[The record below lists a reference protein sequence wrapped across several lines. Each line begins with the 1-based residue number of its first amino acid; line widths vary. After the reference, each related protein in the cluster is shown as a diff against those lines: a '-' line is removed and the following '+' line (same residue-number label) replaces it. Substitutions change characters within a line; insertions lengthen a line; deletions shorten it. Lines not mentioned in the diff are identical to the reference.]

1 MINSPKNLIFLEKVV
16 YQMDNSAVKL
26 NGLPEGWNKY
36 SDELRDVFTYMTTSM
51 SQELPVVSLDTYY
64 FILAIMMHRK
74 NDAYHIID
82 KVLTTSAIE
91 EIYNAYYMEVKANA
105 LIAVKPN
112 RKCILSSDL
121 NQLLNITYSRK
132 IKSDVINSADVLLA
146 ILDKSNKTPDEK
158 IKKVKK
164 LFEQSGLFYD
174 MANEAIKEADD
185 EIQLPTVEN
194 DVVNT
199 TDNIS
204 ATRGIG
210 SSAKKM
216 VEEDKLLSQYCINL
230 NDSVKKG
237 KIFDVIGRDNE
248 KKEIYSILGR
258 KNCHNVMILGE
269 NGVGKTALAQSL
281 AFDIV
286 KGNAPKRFKN
296 ATIYSLNITSLMA
309 GTTLRGMLEERVAN
323 IGASLSKRKDIILFI
338 DDISIISKDKE
349 SNISDMLLPYI
360 DSGDITVIG
369 TSDYEA
375 HRKYIGKD
383 TPVGRRF
390 QTVTLA
396 PMSITDS
403 IEVIKGVR
411 DIYENYHNVDFPDN
425 ILNCLV
431 SLAARYVTERNL
443 PSSAIDIMDETGSRV
458 SRDRE
463 DDNRITITEDD
474 IRKTITERT
483 NIPVEQIGVSEKE
496 RILHLEDNIRGKI
509 IGQDKAVSSI
519 CKAIKRARL
528 GIRNRG
534 CLFSAMF
541 IGKTGVGKTLLAKK
555 LAEYLFGDEKNLIRL
570 DMSEYADETSVGKLI
585 GANPGYV
592 GYDKG
597 GVLTEAV
604 KQKKFCILLLDEIE
618 KADQKVYNTFLQVL
632 DEGFLTDNTGYKVDF
647 KNVVVIFTSN
657 VGTKAAAEFGHGIGF
672 SKTEGNEEKIMKKE
686 LKRKFP
692 MEFINRLDEVIYFNS
707 LTNDDIKKIVSI
719 ELNKSIS
726 KFNNMGYKLTCDDS
740 IVTRITDITNEDK
753 DFGARPVLRAIE
765 TTVEDFLADQ
775 ILEDKINKKK
785 KYKLS
790 FQNSSLKI
798 S

>member
-1 MINSPKNLIFLEKVV
+1 
-16 YQMDNSAVKL
+16 MDNSAVKL
-26 NGLPEGWNKY
+26 NTLPEGWDKY
-36 SDELRDVFTYMTTSM
+36 SDELRDVFTYMSSSM
-51 SQELPVVSLDTYY
+51 SQELPVVSIDIYY

-74 NDAYHIID
+74 NDAYMIID
-82 KVLTTSAIE
+82 KVLTSSAIE
-91 EIYNAYYMEVKANA
+91 DIYNAYYMEVKGNT

-112 RKCILSSDL
+112 RKCLLSSDL
-121 NQLLNITYSRK
+121 NEALKLNYTLNEKSEVITSAHILLTILGNSDK
-132 IKSDVINSADVLLA
+132 IS
-146 ILDKSNKTPDEK
+146 DEK

-164 LFEQSGLFYD
+164 VFEQAGLFYD
-174 MANEAIKEADD
+174 MAKEAMNRDYNETSGTLTD
-185 EIQLPTVEN
+185 ENIGYVTDINVVTKTKGLLHKKDN
-194 DVVNT
+194 D
-199 TDNIS
+199 I
-204 ATRGIG
+204 
-210 SSAKKM
+210 
-216 VEEDKLLSQYCINL
+216 LSQYCTNL
-230 NDSVKKG
+230 NDAVKRG

-286 KGNAPKRFKN
+286 NGNAPKRFKN
-296 ATIYSLNITSLMA
+296 TTLYSLNITTLMA
-309 GTTLRGMLEERVAN
+309 GTTLRGMLEDRVAN
-323 IGASLSKRKDIILFI
+323 IGAALSERKDIVLFI
-338 DDISIISKDKE
+338 DDISIISKDKD
-349 SNISDMLLPYI
+349 SNIADMLLPYI
-360 DSGDITVIG
+360 DGGDITVIG
-369 TSDYEA
+369 TSDYES

-390 QTVTLA
+390 QTVTLS
-396 PMSITDS
+396 PMSVSDS
-403 IEVIKGVR
+403 IEVVRGVR
-411 DIYENYHNVDFPDN
+411 EIYENYHNVDFPDN
-425 ILNCLV
+425 VLETLV
-431 SLAARYVTERNL
+431 SLSNRYVTERNL

-458 SRDRE
+458 CRDR
-463 DDNRITITEDD
+463 DTDKRITITEDD

-496 RILHLEDNIRGKI
+496 RILHLEDNIKDKI
-509 IGQDKAVSSI
+509 IGQDRAVASI

-555 LAEYLFGDEKNLIRL
+555 LAEYLFGDENNLIRV

-657 VGTKAAAEFGHGIGF
+657 VGTKAAMEFGNGIGF
-672 SKTEGNEEKIMKKE
+672 TKDKGNEEKIMKRE
-686 LKRKFP
+686 LKRNFP

-707 LTNDDIKKIVSI
+707 LSNNDIRRIISI
-719 ELNKSIS
+719 ELDKSIS
-726 KFNNMGYKLTCDDS
+726 KFNHMGYELTYDDS
-740 IVTRITDITNEDK
+740 VITHISDITSEDK

-765 TTVEDFLADQ
+765 STVEDFLADQ
-775 ILEDKINKKK
+775 ILDDKLDKKK
-785 KYKLS
+785 TYKI
-790 FQNSSLKI
+790 FFEKNTLKI
-798 S
+798 D

>member
-1 MINSPKNLIFLEKVV
+1 
-16 YQMDNSAVKL
+16 MDNSAVKL
-26 NGLPEGWNKY
+26 NTLPEGWDKY
-36 SDELRDVFTYMTTSM
+36 SDELRDVFTYMSSSM
-51 SQELPVVSLDTYY
+51 SQELPVVSIDIYY

-74 NDAYHIID
+74 NDAYMIID
-82 KVLTTSAIE
+82 KVLTSSAIE
-91 EIYNAYYMEVKANA
+91 DIYNAYYMEVKGNT

-112 RKCILSSDL
+112 RKCLLSSDL
-121 NQLLNITYSRK
+121 NEALKLNYTLNEKSEVITSAHILLTILGNSDK
-132 IKSDVINSADVLLA
+132 IA
-146 ILDKSNKTPDEK
+146 DEK

-164 LFEQSGLFYD
+164 VFEQAGLFYD
-174 MANEAIKEADD
+174 MAKEAMNRDYNETSGTLTD
-185 EIQLPTVEN
+185 ENIRYATDINVVTKTKGLLHKKDN
-194 DVVNT
+194 D
-199 TDNIS
+199 I
-204 ATRGIG
+204 
-210 SSAKKM
+210 
-216 VEEDKLLSQYCINL
+216 LSQYCTNL
-230 NDSVKKG
+230 NDAVKKG

-286 KGNAPKRFKN
+286 NGNAPKRFKN
-296 ATIYSLNITSLMA
+296 TTLYSLNVTTLMA
-309 GTTLRGMLEERVAN
+309 GTTLRGMLEDRVAN
-323 IGASLSKRKDIILFI
+323 IGAALSERKDVVLFI

-349 SNISDMLLPYI
+349 SNIADMLLPYI

-375 HRKYIGKD
+375 HRKHIGKD

-390 QTVTLA
+390 QTVTLS
-396 PMSITDS
+396 PMSVSDS
-403 IEVIKGVR
+403 IEVVRGVR
-411 DIYENYHNVDFPDN
+411 EIYENYHNVDFPDN
-425 ILNCLV
+425 VLETLV
-431 SLAARYVTERNL
+431 SLSNRYVTERNL

-458 SRDRE
+458 CRDR
-463 DDNRITITEDD
+463 DTDKRITITEDD

-496 RILHLEDNIRGKI
+496 RILHLEDNIKDKI
-509 IGQDKAVSSI
+509 IGQDRAVASI

-555 LAEYLFGDEKNLIRL
+555 LAEYLFGDENNLIRV

-657 VGTKAAAEFGHGIGF
+657 VGTKAAMEFGNGIGF
-672 SKTEGNEEKIMKKE
+672 TKDKGNEEKIMKRE
-686 LKRKFP
+686 LKRNFP

-707 LTNDDIKKIVSI
+707 LSNNDIRRIISI
-719 ELNKSIS
+719 ELDKSIS
-726 KFNNMGYKLTCDDS
+726 KFNHMGYKLTCDDS
-740 IVTRITDITNEDK
+740 VITHISDITSEDK

-765 TTVEDFLADQ
+765 ATVEDFLADQ
-775 ILEDKINKKK
+775 ILDDKLDKKK
-785 KYKLS
+785 TYKI
-790 FQNSSLKI
+790 FFKEDTLKI
-798 S
+798 D

>member
-1 MINSPKNLIFLEKVV
+1 
-16 YQMDNSAVKL
+16 MDNSAVKL
-26 NGLPEGWNKY
+26 NALPEGWDKY
-36 SDELRDVFTYMTTSM
+36 SDELRDVFTYMSSSM
-51 SQELPVVSLDTYY
+51 SQELPVVSIDIYY

-74 NDAYHIID
+74 NDAYMIID
-82 KVLTTSAIE
+82 KVLTSSAIE
-91 EIYNAYYMEVKANA
+91 DIYNAYYMEVKGNT

-112 RKCILSSDL
+112 RKCLLSSDL
-121 NQLLNITYSRK
+121 NEALKLNYTLNEKSEVITSAHILLTILGNSDK
-132 IKSDVINSADVLLA
+132 IS
-146 ILDKSNKTPDEK
+146 DEK

-164 LFEQSGLFYD
+164 VFEQAGLFYD
-174 MANEAIKEADD
+174 MAKEAMNRDYNETSGTLTD
-185 EIQLPTVEN
+185 ENIGYVTDINVVTKTKGLLHKKDN
-194 DVVNT
+194 D
-199 TDNIS
+199 I
-204 ATRGIG
+204 
-210 SSAKKM
+210 
-216 VEEDKLLSQYCINL
+216 LSQYCTNL
-230 NDSVKKG
+230 NDAVKRG
-237 KIFDVIGRDNE
+237 KIFDIIGRDNE

-286 KGNAPKRFKN
+286 NGNAPKRFKN
-296 ATIYSLNITSLMA
+296 TTLYSLNVTTLMA
-309 GTTLRGMLEERVAN
+309 GTTLRGMLEDRVAN
-323 IGASLSKRKDIILFI
+323 IGSALSERKDVVLFI
-338 DDISIISKDKE
+338 DDISIISKDKD
-349 SNISDMLLPYI
+349 SNIADMLLPYI
-360 DSGDITVIG
+360 DGGDITVIG
-369 TSDYEA
+369 TSDYES
-375 HRKYIGKD
+375 HRKHIGKD

-390 QTVTLA
+390 QTVTLS
-396 PMSITDS
+396 PMSVSDS
-403 IEVIKGVR
+403 VEVVRGVR
-411 DIYENYHNVDFPDN
+411 EIYENYHNVDFPDN
-425 ILNCLV
+425 VLETLV
-431 SLAARYVTERNL
+431 SLSNRYVTERNL

-458 SRDRE
+458 CRDRE
-463 DDNRITITEDD
+463 TDKRITITEDD

-496 RILHLEDNIRGKI
+496 RILHLEDNIKDKI
-509 IGQDKAVSSI
+509 IGQDRAVASI

-555 LAEYLFGDEKNLIRL
+555 LAEYLFGDENNLIRI

-657 VGTKAAAEFGHGIGF
+657 VGTKAAMEFGNGIGF
-672 SKTEGNEEKIMKKE
+672 TKDKGNEEKIMKRE
-686 LKRKFP
+686 LKRNFP

-707 LTNDDIKKIVSI
+707 LSNNDIRRIISI
-719 ELNKSIS
+719 ELDKSIF
-726 KFNNMGYKLTCDDS
+726 KFKHMGYELTYDDS
-740 IVTRITDITNEDK
+740 VITHISDITSEDK

-765 TTVEDFLADQ
+765 ATVEDFLADQ
-775 ILEDKINKKK
+775 ILDDKLDKKK
-785 KYKLS
+785 TYKI
-790 FQNSSLKI
+790 FFEKNTLKI
-798 S
+798 D

>member
-1 MINSPKNLIFLEKVV
+1 
-16 YQMDNSAVKL
+16 MDNSAVKL
-26 NGLPEGWNKY
+26 NALPEGWDKY
-36 SDELRDVFTYMTTSM
+36 SDELRDVFTYMSSSM
-51 SQELPVVSLDTYY
+51 SQELPVVSIDIYY

-74 NDAYHIID
+74 NDAYMIID
-82 KVLTTSAIE
+82 KVLTSSAIE
-91 EIYNAYYMEVKANA
+91 DIYNAYYMEVKGNT

-112 RKCILSSDL
+112 RKCLLSSDINEALKL
-121 NQLLNITYSRK
+121 NYTLNEKSEVITSAHILLTILGNSDK
-132 IKSDVINSADVLLA
+132 IS
-146 ILDKSNKTPDEK
+146 DEK

-164 LFEQSGLFYD
+164 VFEQAGLFYD
-174 MANEAIKEADD
+174 MAKEAMNRDYNETSGTLTD
-185 EIQLPTVEN
+185 ENIGYVTDINVVTKTKGLLHKKDN
-194 DVVNT
+194 D
-199 TDNIS
+199 I
-204 ATRGIG
+204 
-210 SSAKKM
+210 
-216 VEEDKLLSQYCINL
+216 LSQYCTNL
-230 NDSVKKG
+230 NDAVKRG

-286 KGNAPKRFKN
+286 NGNAPKRFKN
-296 ATIYSLNITSLMA
+296 TTLYSLNITTLMA
-309 GTTLRGMLEERVAN
+309 GTTLRGMLEDRVAN
-323 IGASLSKRKDIILFI
+323 IGAALSERKDIVLFI
-338 DDISIISKDKE
+338 DDISIISKDKD
-349 SNISDMLLPYI
+349 SNIADMLLPYI
-360 DSGDITVIG
+360 DGGDITVIG
-369 TSDYEA
+369 TSDYES

-390 QTVTLA
+390 QTVTLS
-396 PMSITDS
+396 PMSVSDS
-403 IEVIKGVR
+403 IEVVRGVR
-411 DIYENYHNVDFPDN
+411 EIYENYHNVDFPDN
-425 ILNCLV
+425 VLETLV
-431 SLAARYVTERNL
+431 SLSNRYVTERNL

-458 SRDRE
+458 CRDRE
-463 DDNRITITEDD
+463 TDKRITITEDD

-496 RILHLEDNIRGKI
+496 RILHLEDNIKDKI
-509 IGQDKAVSSI
+509 IGQDKAVASI

-555 LAEYLFGDEKNLIRL
+555 LAEYLFGDENNLIRV

-657 VGTKAAAEFGHGIGF
+657 VGTKAAMEFGNGIGF
-672 SKTEGNEEKIMKKE
+672 TKDKGNEEKIMKRE
-686 LKRKFP
+686 LKRNFP

-707 LTNDDIKKIVSI
+707 LSNNDIRRIISI
-719 ELNKSIS
+719 ELDKSIS
-726 KFNNMGYKLTCDDS
+726 KFNHMGYELTYDDS
-740 IVTRITDITNEDK
+740 VITHISDITSEDK

-765 TTVEDFLADQ
+765 ATVEDFLADQ
-775 ILEDKINKKK
+775 ILDDKLDKKK
-785 KYKLS
+785 TYKI
-790 FQNSSLKI
+790 FFEKNTLKI
-798 S
+798 D

>member
-1 MINSPKNLIFLEKVV
+1 
-16 YQMDNSAVKL
+16 MDNSAVKL
-26 NGLPEGWNKY
+26 NTLPEGWDKY
-36 SDELRDVFTYMTTSM
+36 SDELRDVFTYMSSSM
-51 SQELPVVSLDTYY
+51 SQELPVVSIDIYY

-74 NDAYHIID
+74 NDAYMIID
-82 KVLTTSAIE
+82 KVLTSSAIE
-91 EIYNAYYMEVKANA
+91 DIYNAYYMEVKGNT

-112 RKCILSSDL
+112 RKCLLSSDL
-121 NQLLNITYSRK
+121 NEALKLNYTLNEKSEVITSAHILLTILGNSDK
-132 IKSDVINSADVLLA
+132 IS
-146 ILDKSNKTPDEK
+146 DEK

-164 LFEQSGLFYD
+164 VFEQAGLFYD
-174 MANEAIKEADD
+174 MAKEAMNRDYNETSGTLTD
-185 EIQLPTVEN
+185 ENIGYVTDINVVTKTKGLLHKKDN
-194 DVVNT
+194 D
-199 TDNIS
+199 I
-204 ATRGIG
+204 
-210 SSAKKM
+210 
-216 VEEDKLLSQYCINL
+216 LSQYCTNL
-230 NDSVKKG
+230 NDAVKRG

-286 KGNAPKRFKN
+286 NGNAPKRFKN
-296 ATIYSLNITSLMA
+296 TTLYSLNITTLMA
-309 GTTLRGMLEERVAN
+309 GTTLRGMLEDRVAN
-323 IGASLSKRKDIILFI
+323 IGAALSERKDIVLFI
-338 DDISIISKDKE
+338 DDISIISKDKD
-349 SNISDMLLPYI
+349 SNIADMLLPYI
-360 DSGDITVIG
+360 DGGDITVIG
-369 TSDYEA
+369 TSDYES

-390 QTVTLA
+390 QTVTLS
-396 PMSITDS
+396 PMSVSDS
-403 IEVIKGVR
+403 IEVVRGVR
-411 DIYENYHNVDFPDN
+411 EIYENYHNVDFPDN
-425 ILNCLV
+425 VLETLV
-431 SLAARYVTERNL
+431 SLSNRYVTERNL

-458 SRDRE
+458 CRDR
-463 DDNRITITEDD
+463 DTDKRITITEDD

-496 RILHLEDNIRGKI
+496 RILHLEDNIKDKI
-509 IGQDKAVSSI
+509 IGQDKAVASI

-555 LAEYLFGDEKNLIRL
+555 LAEYLFGDENNLIRV

-657 VGTKAAAEFGHGIGF
+657 VGTKAAMEFGNGIGF
-672 SKTEGNEEKIMKKE
+672 TKDKGNEEKIMKRE
-686 LKRKFP
+686 LKRNFP

-707 LTNDDIKKIVSI
+707 LSNNDIRRIISI
-719 ELNKSIS
+719 ELDKSIS
-726 KFNNMGYKLTCDDS
+726 KFNHMGYELTYDDS
-740 IVTRITDITNEDK
+740 VITHISDITSEDK

-765 TTVEDFLADQ
+765 STVEDFLADQ
-775 ILEDKINKKK
+775 ILDDKLDKKK
-785 KYKLS
+785 TYKI
-790 FQNSSLKI
+790 FFEKNTLKI
-798 S
+798 D

>member
-1 MINSPKNLIFLEKVV
+1 
-16 YQMDNSAVKL
+16 MDNSAVKL
-26 NGLPEGWNKY
+26 NALPEGWDKY
-36 SDELRDVFTYMTTSM
+36 SDELRDVFTYMSSSM
-51 SQELPVVSLDTYY
+51 SQELPVVSIDIYY

-74 NDAYHIID
+74 NDAYMIID
-82 KVLTTSAIE
+82 KVLTSSAIE
-91 EIYNAYYMEVKANA
+91 DIYNAYYMEVKGNT

-112 RKCILSSDL
+112 RKCLLSSDL
-121 NQLLNITYSRK
+121 NEALKLNYTLNEKSEVITSAHILLTILGNSDK
-132 IKSDVINSADVLLA
+132 IS
-146 ILDKSNKTPDEK
+146 DEK

-164 LFEQSGLFYD
+164 VFEQAGLFYD
-174 MANEAIKEADD
+174 MAKEAMNRDYNETSGTLTD
-185 EIQLPTVEN
+185 ENIGYVTDINVVTKTKGLLHKKDN
-194 DVVNT
+194 D
-199 TDNIS
+199 I
-204 ATRGIG
+204 
-210 SSAKKM
+210 
-216 VEEDKLLSQYCINL
+216 LSQYCTNL
-230 NDSVKKG
+230 NDAVKRG

-286 KGNAPKRFKN
+286 NGNSPKRFKN
-296 ATIYSLNITSLMA
+296 TTLYSLNITTLMA
-309 GTTLRGMLEERVAN
+309 GTTLRGMLEDRVAN
-323 IGASLSKRKDIILFI
+323 IGAALSERKDIVLFI
-338 DDISIISKDKE
+338 DDISIISKDKD
-349 SNISDMLLPYI
+349 SNIADMLLPYI
-360 DSGDITVIG
+360 DGGDITVIG
-369 TSDYEA
+369 TSDYES

-390 QTVTLA
+390 QTVTLS
-396 PMSITDS
+396 PMSVSDS
-403 IEVIKGVR
+403 IEVVRGVR
-411 DIYENYHNVDFPDN
+411 EIYENYHNVDFPDN
-425 ILNCLV
+425 VLETLV
-431 SLAARYVTERNL
+431 SLSNRYVTERNL

-458 SRDRE
+458 CRDRE
-463 DDNRITITEDD
+463 TDKRITITEDN

-496 RILHLEDNIRGKI
+496 RILHLEDNIKDKI
-509 IGQDKAVSSI
+509 IGQDKAVASI

-555 LAEYLFGDEKNLIRL
+555 LAEYLFGDENNLIRI

-657 VGTKAAAEFGHGIGF
+657 VGTKAAMEFGNGIGF
-672 SKTEGNEEKIMKKE
+672 TKDKGNEEKIMKRE
-686 LKRKFP
+686 LKRNFP

-707 LTNDDIKKIVSI
+707 LSNDDIRRIISI
-719 ELNKSIS
+719 ELDKSIS
-726 KFNNMGYKLTCDDS
+726 KFNHMGYKLTYDDS
-740 IVTRITDITNEDK
+740 VITHISDITSEDK

-765 TTVEDFLADQ
+765 STVEDFLADQ
-775 ILEDKINKKK
+775 ILDDKLDKKK
-785 KYKLS
+785 TYKI
-790 FQNSSLKI
+790 FFEKNTLKI
-798 S
+798 D

>member
-1 MINSPKNLIFLEKVV
+1 
-16 YQMDNSAVKL
+16 MDNSAVKL
-26 NGLPEGWNKY
+26 NTLPEGWDKY
-36 SDELRDVFTYMTTSM
+36 SDELRDVFTYMSSSM
-51 SQELPVVSLDTYY
+51 SQELPVVSIDIYY

-74 NDAYHIID
+74 NDAYMIID
-82 KVLTTSAIE
+82 KVLTSSAIE
-91 EIYNAYYMEVKANA
+91 DIYNAYYMEVKGNT

-112 RKCILSSDL
+112 RKCLLSSDL
-121 NQLLNITYSRK
+121 NEALKLNYTLNEKSEVITSAHILLTILGNSDKIT
-132 IKSDVINSADVLLA
+132 
-146 ILDKSNKTPDEK
+146 DEK

-164 LFEQSGLFYD
+164 VFEQAGLFYD
-174 MANEAIKEADD
+174 MAKEAMNRDYNETSGTLTDENIGYATDINIVTKTKGLLHKKDD
-185 EIQLPTVEN
+185 DI
-194 DVVNT
+194 
-199 TDNIS
+199 
-204 ATRGIG
+204 
-210 SSAKKM
+210 
-216 VEEDKLLSQYCINL
+216 LSQYCTNL
-230 NDSVKKG
+230 NDAVKKG

-286 KGNAPKRFKN
+286 NGNAPKRFKN
-296 ATIYSLNITSLMA
+296 TTIYSLNVTTLMA
-309 GTTLRGMLEERVAN
+309 GTTLRGMLEDRVAN
-323 IGASLSKRKDIILFI
+323 IGAALSERKDVVLFI

-349 SNISDMLLPYI
+349 SNIADMLLPYI

-375 HRKYIGKD
+375 HRKHIGKD

-390 QTVTLA
+390 QTVTLS
-396 PMSITDS
+396 PMSVSDS
-403 IEVIKGVR
+403 IEVVRGVR
-411 DIYENYHNVDFPDN
+411 EIYENYHNVDFPDN
-425 ILNCLV
+425 VLETLV
-431 SLAARYVTERNL
+431 SLSNRYVTERNL

-458 SRDRE
+458 CRDR
-463 DDNRITITEDD
+463 DTDKRITITEDD

-496 RILHLEDNIRGKI
+496 RILHLEDNIKDKI
-509 IGQDKAVSSI
+509 IGQDRAVASI

-555 LAEYLFGDEKNLIRL
+555 LAEYLFGDENNLIRV

-657 VGTKAAAEFGHGIGF
+657 VGTKAAMEFGNGIGF
-672 SKTEGNEEKIMKKE
+672 TKDKGNEEKIMKRE
-686 LKRKFP
+686 LKRNFP

-707 LTNDDIKKIVSI
+707 LSNNDIRRIISI
-719 ELNKSIS
+719 ELDKSIS
-726 KFNNMGYKLTCDDS
+726 KFNHMGYELTYDDS
-740 IVTRITDITNEDK
+740 VITHISDITSEDK

-765 TTVEDFLADQ
+765 STVEDFLADQ
-775 ILEDKINKKK
+775 ILDDKLDKKK
-785 KYKLS
+785 TYKI
-790 FQNSSLKI
+790 FFEKNTLKI
-798 S
+798 D

>member
-1 MINSPKNLIFLEKVV
+1 
-16 YQMDNSAVKL
+16 MDNGAVKL
-26 NGLPEGWNKY
+26 NTLPEGWNKY
-36 SDELRDVFTYMTTSM
+36 SDELRDVFTYMSSSM
-51 SQELPVVSLDTYY
+51 SQELPVVSIDIYY

-74 NDAYHIID
+74 NDAYMIID
-82 KVLTTSAIE
+82 KVLTSSAIE
-91 EIYNAYYMEVKANA
+91 DIYNAYYMEVKGNT

-112 RKCILSSDL
+112 RKCLLSSDL
-121 NQLLNITYSRK
+121 NEALKLNYTLNEKSEVITSAHILLTILGNSDKIT
-132 IKSDVINSADVLLA
+132 
-146 ILDKSNKTPDEK
+146 DEK

-164 LFEQSGLFYD
+164 VFEQAGLFYD
-174 MANEAIKEADD
+174 MAKEAMNRDYNETSGTLTD
-185 EIQLPTVEN
+185 ENIEYATDINIVTKTKGLLHKKDN
-194 DVVNT
+194 D
-199 TDNIS
+199 I
-204 ATRGIG
+204 
-210 SSAKKM
+210 
-216 VEEDKLLSQYCINL
+216 LSQYCTNL
-230 NDSVKKG
+230 NDAVKKG

-286 KGNAPKRFKN
+286 NGNAPKRFKN
-296 ATIYSLNITSLMA
+296 TTLYSLNITTLMA
-309 GTTLRGMLEERVAN
+309 GTTLRGMLEDRVAN
-323 IGASLSKRKDIILFI
+323 IGAALSERKDVVLFI

-349 SNISDMLLPYI
+349 SNIADMLLPYI

-369 TSDYEA
+369 TSDYES
-375 HRKYIGKD
+375 HRKHIGKD

-390 QTVTLA
+390 QTVTLS
-396 PMSITDS
+396 PMSVSDS
-403 IEVIKGVR
+403 IEVVRGVR
-411 DIYENYHNVDFPDN
+411 EIYENYHNVDFPDN
-425 ILNCLV
+425 VLETLV
-431 SLAARYVTERNL
+431 SLSNRYVTERNL

-458 SRDRE
+458 CRDR
-463 DDNRITITEDD
+463 DTDKRITITEDD

-483 NIPVEQIGVSEKE
+483 NIPVEQIGISEKE
-496 RILHLEDNIRGKI
+496 RILHLEDKIKDKI
-509 IGQDKAVSSI
+509 IGQDRAVASI

-555 LAEYLFGDEKNLIRL
+555 LAEYLFGDENNLIRV

-657 VGTKAAAEFGHGIGF
+657 VGTKAAMEFGNGIGF
-672 SKTEGNEEKIMKKE
+672 TKDKGNEEKIMKRE
-686 LKRKFP
+686 LKRNFP

-707 LTNDDIKKIVSI
+707 LSNNDIRRIISI
-719 ELNKSIS
+719 ELDKSIS
-726 KFNNMGYKLTCDDS
+726 KFNHMGYKLTYDDS
-740 IVTRITDITNEDK
+740 VITHISDITSEDK

-765 TTVEDFLADQ
+765 STVEDFLADQ
-775 ILEDKINKKK
+775 ILDDKLDKKK
-785 KYKLS
+785 TYKI
-790 FQNSSLKI
+790 FFEKNTLKI
-798 S
+798 D

>member
-1 MINSPKNLIFLEKVV
+1 
-16 YQMDNSAVKL
+16 MDNGAVKL
-26 NGLPEGWNKY
+26 NTLPEGWDKY
-36 SDELRDVFTYMTTSM
+36 SDELRDVFTYMSSSM
-51 SQELPVVSLDTYY
+51 SQELPVVSIDIYY

-74 NDAYHIID
+74 NDAYMIID
-82 KVLTTSAIE
+82 KVLTSSAIE
-91 EIYNAYYMEVKANA
+91 DIYNAYYMEVKGNT

-112 RKCILSSDL
+112 RKCLLSSDL
-121 NQLLNITYSRK
+121 NEALKLNYTLNEKSEVITSAHILLTILGNSDKIT
-132 IKSDVINSADVLLA
+132 
-146 ILDKSNKTPDEK
+146 DEK

-164 LFEQSGLFYD
+164 VFEQAGLFYD
-174 MANEAIKEADD
+174 MAKEAMNGDYNETSSTLTD
-185 EIQLPTVEN
+185 ENIGYATDVNVVTKTKGLLHKKEN
-194 DVVNT
+194 D
-199 TDNIS
+199 I
-204 ATRGIG
+204 
-210 SSAKKM
+210 
-216 VEEDKLLSQYCINL
+216 LSQYCTNL
-230 NDSVKKG
+230 NDAVKRG

-286 KGNAPKRFKN
+286 NGNAPKRFKN
-296 ATIYSLNITSLMA
+296 TTLYSLNVTTLMA
-309 GTTLRGMLEERVAN
+309 GTTLRGMLEDRVAN
-323 IGASLSKRKDIILFI
+323 IGAALSERKDVVLFI

-349 SNISDMLLPYI
+349 SNIADMLLPYI

-369 TSDYEA
+369 TSDYES

-390 QTVTLA
+390 QTVTLS
-396 PMSITDS
+396 PMSVSDS
-403 IEVIKGVR
+403 VEVVRGVR
-411 DIYENYHNVDFPDN
+411 EIYENYHNVDFPDN
-425 ILNCLV
+425 VLETLV
-431 SLAARYVTERNL
+431 SLSNRYVTERNL

-458 SRDRE
+458 CRDRE
-463 DDNRITITEDD
+463 TDKRITITEDD

-496 RILHLEDNIRGKI
+496 RILHLEDNIKDKI
-509 IGQDKAVSSI
+509 IGQDRAVASI

-555 LAEYLFGDEKNLIRL
+555 LAEYLFGDENNLIRV

-657 VGTKAAAEFGHGIGF
+657 VGTKAAMEFGNGIGF
-672 SKTEGNEEKIMKKE
+672 TKDKGNEEKIMKRE
-686 LKRKFP
+686 LKRNFP

-707 LTNDDIKKIVSI
+707 LSNNDIRRIISI
-719 ELNKSIS
+719 ELDKSIS
-726 KFNNMGYKLTCDDS
+726 KFNHMGYKLTYDDS
-740 IVTRITDITNEDK
+740 VITHISDITSEDK

-765 TTVEDFLADQ
+765 STVEDFLADQ
-775 ILEDKINKKK
+775 ILDDKLDKKK
-785 KYKLS
+785 TYKI
-790 FQNSSLKI
+790 FFEKNTLKI
-798 S
+798 D

>member
-1 MINSPKNLIFLEKVV
+1 
-16 YQMDNSAVKL
+16 MDNSAVKL
-26 NGLPEGWNKY
+26 NILPEGWDKY
-36 SDELRDVFTYMTTSM
+36 SDELRDVFTYMSSSM
-51 SQELPVVSLDTYY
+51 SQELPVVSIDIYY

-74 NDAYHIID
+74 NDAYMIID
-82 KVLTTSAIE
+82 KVLTSSAIE
-91 EIYNAYYMEVKANA
+91 DIYNAYYMEVKGNT

-112 RKCILSSDL
+112 RKCLLSSDL
-121 NQLLNITYSRK
+121 NEALKLNYTLNE
-132 IKSDVINSADVLLA
+132 KSDVITSAHILLTILGNS
-146 ILDKSNKTPDEK
+146 DKIPDEK

-164 LFEQSGLFYD
+164 VFEQAGLFDD
-174 MANEAIKEADD
+174 MAKEAMNRDYNETSGTLTD
-185 EIQLPTVEN
+185 ENIGYATDINIVTKTKGLLHKKDN
-194 DVVNT
+194 D
-199 TDNIS
+199 I
-204 ATRGIG
+204 
-210 SSAKKM
+210 
-216 VEEDKLLSQYCINL
+216 LSQYCTNL
-230 NDSVKKG
+230 NDAVKKG

-286 KGNAPKRFKN
+286 NGNAPKRFKN
-296 ATIYSLNITSLMA
+296 TTLYSLNITTLMA
-309 GTTLRGMLEERVAN
+309 GTTLRGMLEDRVAN
-323 IGASLSKRKDIILFI
+323 IGAALSERKDIVLFI
-338 DDISIISKDKE
+338 DDISIISKDKD
-349 SNISDMLLPYI
+349 SNIADMLLPYI
-360 DSGDITVIG
+360 DGGDITVIG
-369 TSDYEA
+369 TSDYES
-375 HRKYIGKD
+375 HRKHIGKD

-390 QTVTLA
+390 QTVTLS
-396 PMSITDS
+396 PMSVSDS
-403 IEVIKGVR
+403 IEVVRGVR
-411 DIYENYHNVDFPDN
+411 EIYENYHNVDFPDN
-425 ILNCLV
+425 VLETLV
-431 SLAARYVTERNL
+431 SLSNRYVTERNL

-458 SRDRE
+458 CRDR
-463 DDNRITITEDD
+463 DTDKRITITEDD

-496 RILHLEDNIRGKI
+496 RILHLEDNIKDKI
-509 IGQDKAVSSI
+509 IGQDRAVASI

-555 LAEYLFGDEKNLIRL
+555 LAEYLFGDENNLIRV

-657 VGTKAAAEFGHGIGF
+657 VGTKAAMEFGNGIGF
-672 SKTEGNEEKIMKKE
+672 TKDKGNEEKIMKRE
-686 LKRKFP
+686 LKRNFP

-707 LTNDDIKKIVSI
+707 LSNNDIRRIISI
-719 ELNKSIS
+719 ELDKSIS
-726 KFNNMGYKLTCDDS
+726 KFNHMGYKLTYDDS
-740 IVTRITDITNEDK
+740 VITHISDITSEDK

-765 TTVEDFLADQ
+765 STVEDFLADQ
-775 ILEDKINKKK
+775 ILDDKLDKKK
-785 KYKLS
+785 TYKI
-790 FQNSSLKI
+790 FFEKNTLKI
-798 S
+798 D

>member
-1 MINSPKNLIFLEKVV
+1 
-16 YQMDNSAVKL
+16 MDNGAVKL
-26 NGLPEGWNKY
+26 NSLPEGWDKY
-36 SDELRDVFTYMTTSM
+36 SDELRDVFTYMSSSM
-51 SQELPVVSLDTYY
+51 SQELPVVSIDIYY

-74 NDAYHIID
+74 NDAYMIID
-82 KVLTTSAIE
+82 KVLTSSAIE
-91 EIYNAYYMEVKANA
+91 DIYNAYYMEVKGNT

-112 RKCILSSDL
+112 RKCLLSSDL
-121 NQLLNITYSRK
+121 NEALKLNYTLNEKSEVITSAHILLTILGNSDK
-132 IKSDVINSADVLLA
+132 IS
-146 ILDKSNKTPDEK
+146 DEK

-164 LFEQSGLFYD
+164 VFEQAGLFYD
-174 MANEAIKEADD
+174 MAKEAMNRDYNETSGTLTD
-185 EIQLPTVEN
+185 ENIGYVTDINVVTKTKGLLHKKDN
-194 DVVNT
+194 D
-199 TDNIS
+199 I
-204 ATRGIG
+204 
-210 SSAKKM
+210 
-216 VEEDKLLSQYCINL
+216 LSQYCTNL
-230 NDSVKKG
+230 NDAVKKG

-286 KGNAPKRFKN
+286 NGNAPKRFKN
-296 ATIYSLNITSLMA
+296 TTLYSLNITTLMA
-309 GTTLRGMLEERVAN
+309 GTTLRGMLEDRVAN
-323 IGASLSKRKDIILFI
+323 IGAALSERKDIVLFI
-338 DDISIISKDKE
+338 DDISIISKDKD
-349 SNISDMLLPYI
+349 SNIADMLLPYI
-360 DSGDITVIG
+360 DGGDITVIG
-369 TSDYEA
+369 TSDYES

-390 QTVTLA
+390 QTVTLS
-396 PMSITDS
+396 PMSVSDS
-403 IEVIKGVR
+403 IEVVRGVR
-411 DIYENYHNVDFPDN
+411 EIYENYHNVDFPDN
-425 ILNCLV
+425 VLETLV
-431 SLAARYVTERNL
+431 SLSNRYVTERNL

-458 SRDRE
+458 CRDR
-463 DDNRITITEDD
+463 DTDKRITITEDD

-496 RILHLEDNIRGKI
+496 RILHLEDNIKDKI
-509 IGQDKAVSSI
+509 IGQDRAVASI

-555 LAEYLFGDEKNLIRL
+555 LAEYLFGDENNLIRV

-657 VGTKAAAEFGHGIGF
+657 VGTKAAMEFGNGIGF
-672 SKTEGNEEKIMKKE
+672 TKDKGNEEKIMKRE
-686 LKRKFP
+686 LKRNFP

-707 LTNDDIKKIVSI
+707 LSNNDIRRIISI
-719 ELNKSIS
+719 ELDKSIS
-726 KFNNMGYKLTCDDS
+726 KFNHMGYELTYDDS
-740 IVTRITDITNEDK
+740 VITHISDITSEDK

-765 TTVEDFLADQ
+765 STVEDFLADQ
-775 ILEDKINKKK
+775 ILDDKLDKKK
-785 KYKLS
+785 TYKI
-790 FQNSSLKI
+790 FFEKNTLKI
-798 S
+798 D

>member
-1 MINSPKNLIFLEKVV
+1 
-16 YQMDNSAVKL
+16 MDNGAVKL
-26 NGLPEGWNKY
+26 NTLPEGWDKY
-36 SDELRDVFTYMTTSM
+36 SDELRDVFTYMSSSM
-51 SQELPVVSLDTYY
+51 SQELPVVSIDIYY

-74 NDAYHIID
+74 NDAYMIID
-82 KVLTTSAIE
+82 KVLTSSAIE
-91 EIYNAYYMEVKANA
+91 DIYNAYYMEVKGNT

-112 RKCILSSDL
+112 RKCLLSSDL
-121 NQLLNITYSRK
+121 NEALKLNYTLNEKSEVITSAHILLTILGNSDKIT
-132 IKSDVINSADVLLA
+132 
-146 ILDKSNKTPDEK
+146 DEK

-164 LFEQSGLFYD
+164 VFEQAGLFYD
-174 MANEAIKEADD
+174 MAKEAMNRDYNETSGTLTD
-185 EIQLPTVEN
+185 ENIEYATDINIVTKTKGLLHKKDN
-194 DVVNT
+194 D
-199 TDNIS
+199 I
-204 ATRGIG
+204 
-210 SSAKKM
+210 
-216 VEEDKLLSQYCINL
+216 LSQYCTNL
-230 NDSVKKG
+230 NDAVKKG

-286 KGNAPKRFKN
+286 NGNAPKRFKN
-296 ATIYSLNITSLMA
+296 TTLYSLNITTLMA
-309 GTTLRGMLEERVAN
+309 GTTLRGMLEDRVAH
-323 IGASLSKRKDIILFI
+323 IGAALSERKDVVLFI
-338 DDISIISKDKE
+338 DDISIISKDKD
-349 SNISDMLLPYI
+349 SNIADMLLPYI

-369 TSDYEA
+369 TSDYES
-375 HRKYIGKD
+375 HRKHIGKD

-390 QTVTLA
+390 QTVTLS
-396 PMSITDS
+396 PMSVSDS
-403 IEVIKGVR
+403 IEVVRGVR
-411 DIYENYHNVDFPDN
+411 EIYENYHNVDFPDN
-425 ILNCLV
+425 VLETLV
-431 SLAARYVTERNL
+431 SLSNRYVTERNL

-458 SRDRE
+458 CRDR
-463 DDNRITITEDD
+463 DTDKRITITEDD

-496 RILHLEDNIRGKI
+496 RILHLEDYIKDKI
-509 IGQDKAVSSI
+509 IGQDRAVASI

-555 LAEYLFGDEKNLIRL
+555 LAEYLFGDENNLIRV

-657 VGTKAAAEFGHGIGF
+657 VGTKAAMEFGNGIGF
-672 SKTEGNEEKIMKKE
+672 TKDKGNEEKIMKRE
-686 LKRKFP
+686 LKRNFP

-707 LTNDDIKKIVSI
+707 LSNNDIRRIISI
-719 ELNKSIS
+719 ELDKSIS
-726 KFNNMGYKLTCDDS
+726 KFNHMGYKLTYDDS
-740 IVTRITDITNEDK
+740 VITHISDITSEDK

-765 TTVEDFLADQ
+765 STVEDFLADQ
-775 ILEDKINKKK
+775 ILDDKLDKKK
-785 KYKLS
+785 TYKI
-790 FQNSSLKI
+790 FFEKNTLKI
-798 S
+798 D

>member
-1 MINSPKNLIFLEKVV
+1 
-16 YQMDNSAVKL
+16 MDNSAVKL
-26 NGLPEGWNKY
+26 NTLPEGWDKY
-36 SDELRDVFTYMTTSM
+36 SDELRDVFTYMSSSM
-51 SQELPVVSLDTYY
+51 SQELPVVSIDIYY

-74 NDAYHIID
+74 NDAYMIID
-82 KVLTTSAIE
+82 KVLTSSAIE
-91 EIYNAYYMEVKANA
+91 DIYNAYYMEVKGNT

-112 RKCILSSDL
+112 RKCLLSSDL
-121 NQLLNITYSRK
+121 NEALKLNYTLNEKSEVITSAHILLTILGNSDK
-132 IKSDVINSADVLLA
+132 IS
-146 ILDKSNKTPDEK
+146 DEK

-164 LFEQSGLFYD
+164 VFEQAGLFYD
-174 MANEAIKEADD
+174 MAKEAMNRDYNETSGTLTD
-185 EIQLPTVEN
+185 ENIGYVTDINVVTKTKGLLHKKDN
-194 DVVNT
+194 D
-199 TDNIS
+199 I
-204 ATRGIG
+204 
-210 SSAKKM
+210 
-216 VEEDKLLSQYCINL
+216 LSQYCTNL
-230 NDSVKKG
+230 NDAVKRG

-286 KGNAPKRFKN
+286 NGNAPKRFKN
-296 ATIYSLNITSLMA
+296 TTLYSLNITTLMA
-309 GTTLRGMLEERVAN
+309 GTTLRGMLEDRVAN
-323 IGASLSKRKDIILFI
+323 IGAALSERKDIVLFI

-349 SNISDMLLPYI
+349 SNIADMLLPYI
-360 DSGDITVIG
+360 DGGDITVIG
-369 TSDYEA
+369 TSDYES
-375 HRKYIGKD
+375 HRKHIGKD

-390 QTVTLA
+390 QTVTLS
-396 PMSITDS
+396 PMSVSDS
-403 IEVIKGVR
+403 IEVVRGVR
-411 DIYENYHNVDFPDN
+411 EIYENYHNVDFPDN
-425 ILNCLV
+425 VLETLV
-431 SLAARYVTERNL
+431 SLSNRYVTERNL

-458 SRDRE
+458 CRDRE
-463 DDNRITITEDD
+463 TDKRITITEDD

-496 RILHLEDNIRGKI
+496 RILHLEDNIKDKI
-509 IGQDKAVSSI
+509 IGQDKAVASI

-555 LAEYLFGDEKNLIRL
+555 LAEYLFGDENNLIRV

-657 VGTKAAAEFGHGIGF
+657 VGTKAAMEFGNGIGF
-672 SKTEGNEEKIMKKE
+672 TKDKGNEEKIMKRE
-686 LKRKFP
+686 LKRNFP

-707 LTNDDIKKIVSI
+707 LSNNDIRRIISI
-719 ELNKSIS
+719 ELDKSIS
-726 KFNNMGYKLTCDDS
+726 KFNHMGYELTYDDS
-740 IVTRITDITNEDK
+740 VITHISDITSEDK

-765 TTVEDFLADQ
+765 STVEDFLADQ
-775 ILEDKINKKK
+775 ILDDKLDKEKT
-785 KYKLS
+785 YKI
-790 FQNSSLKI
+790 FFEKNTLKI
-798 S
+798 D

>member
-1 MINSPKNLIFLEKVV
+1 
-16 YQMDNSAVKL
+16 MDNSAVKL
-26 NGLPEGWNKY
+26 NTLPEGWDKY
-36 SDELRDVFTYMTTSM
+36 SDELRDVFTYMSSSM
-51 SQELPVVSLDTYY
+51 SQELPVVSIDIYY

-74 NDAYHIID
+74 NDAYMIID
-82 KVLTTSAIE
+82 KVLTSSAIE
-91 EIYNAYYMEVKANA
+91 DIYNAYYMEVKGNT

-112 RKCILSSDL
+112 RKCLLSSDL
-121 NQLLNITYSRK
+121 NEALKLNYTLNEKSEVITSAHILLTILGNSDK
-132 IKSDVINSADVLLA
+132 IS
-146 ILDKSNKTPDEK
+146 DEK

-164 LFEQSGLFYD
+164 VFEQAGLFYD
-174 MANEAIKEADD
+174 MAKEAMNRDYNETSGTLTD
-185 EIQLPTVEN
+185 ENIGYVTDINVVTKTKGLLHKKDN
-194 DVVNT
+194 D
-199 TDNIS
+199 I
-204 ATRGIG
+204 
-210 SSAKKM
+210 
-216 VEEDKLLSQYCINL
+216 LSQYCTNL
-230 NDSVKKG
+230 NDAVKKG

-286 KGNAPKRFKN
+286 NGNAPKRFKN
-296 ATIYSLNITSLMA
+296 TTLYSLNITTLMA
-309 GTTLRGMLEERVAN
+309 GTTLRGMLEDRVAN
-323 IGASLSKRKDIILFI
+323 IGAALSERKDIVLFI
-338 DDISIISKDKE
+338 DDISIISKDKD
-349 SNISDMLLPYI
+349 SNIADMLLPYI
-360 DSGDITVIG
+360 DGGDITVIG
-369 TSDYEA
+369 TSDYES

-390 QTVTLA
+390 QTVTLS
-396 PMSITDS
+396 PMSVSDS
-403 IEVIKGVR
+403 IEVVRGVR
-411 DIYENYHNVDFPDN
+411 EIYENYHNVDFPDN
-425 ILNCLV
+425 VLETLV
-431 SLAARYVTERNL
+431 SLSNRYVTERNL

-458 SRDRE
+458 CRDR
-463 DDNRITITEDD
+463 DTDKRITITEDD

-496 RILHLEDNIRGKI
+496 RILHLEDNIKDKI
-509 IGQDKAVSSI
+509 IGQDRAVASI

-555 LAEYLFGDEKNLIRL
+555 LAEYLFGDENNLIRV

-657 VGTKAAAEFGHGIGF
+657 VGTKAAMEFGNGIGF
-672 SKTEGNEEKIMKKE
+672 TKDKGNEEKIMKRE
-686 LKRKFP
+686 LKRNFP

-707 LTNDDIKKIVSI
+707 LSNNDIRRIISI
-719 ELNKSIS
+719 ELDKSIS
-726 KFNNMGYKLTCDDS
+726 KFNHMGYELTYDDS
-740 IVTRITDITNEDK
+740 VITHISDITSEDK

-765 TTVEDFLADQ
+765 STVEDFLADQ
-775 ILEDKINKKK
+775 ILDDKLDKKK
-785 KYKLS
+785 TYKI
-790 FQNSSLKI
+790 FFEKNTLKI
-798 S
+798 D

>member
-1 MINSPKNLIFLEKVV
+1 
-16 YQMDNSAVKL
+16 MDNSAVKL
-26 NGLPEGWNKY
+26 NTLPEGWDKY
-36 SDELRDVFTYMTTSM
+36 SDELRDVFTYMSSSM
-51 SQELPVVSLDTYY
+51 SQELPVVSIDIYY

-74 NDAYHIID
+74 NDAYMIID
-82 KVLTTSAIE
+82 KVLTSSAIE
-91 EIYNAYYMEVKANA
+91 DIYNAYYMEVKGNT

-112 RKCILSSDL
+112 RKCLLSSDL
-121 NQLLNITYSRK
+121 NEALKLNYTLNEKSEVITSAHILLTILGNSDK
-132 IKSDVINSADVLLA
+132 IS
-146 ILDKSNKTPDEK
+146 DEK

-164 LFEQSGLFYD
+164 VFEQAGLFYD
-174 MANEAIKEADD
+174 MAKEAMNRDYNETSGTLTD
-185 EIQLPTVEN
+185 ENIGYVTDINVVTKTKGLLHKKDN
-194 DVVNT
+194 D
-199 TDNIS
+199 I
-204 ATRGIG
+204 
-210 SSAKKM
+210 
-216 VEEDKLLSQYCINL
+216 LSQYCTNL
-230 NDSVKKG
+230 NDAVKRG

-286 KGNAPKRFKN
+286 NGNAPKRFKN
-296 ATIYSLNITSLMA
+296 TTLYSLNITTLMA
-309 GTTLRGMLEERVAN
+309 GTTLRGMLEDRVAN
-323 IGASLSKRKDIILFI
+323 IGAALSERKDIVLFI
-338 DDISIISKDKE
+338 DDISIISKDKD
-349 SNISDMLLPYI
+349 SNIADMLLPYI
-360 DSGDITVIG
+360 DGGDITVIG
-369 TSDYEA
+369 TSDYES
-375 HRKYIGKD
+375 HRKHIGKD

-390 QTVTLA
+390 QTVTLS
-396 PMSITDS
+396 PMSVSDS
-403 IEVIKGVR
+403 VEVVRGVR
-411 DIYENYHNVDFPDN
+411 EIYENYHNVDFPDN
-425 ILNCLV
+425 VLETLV
-431 SLAARYVTERNL
+431 SLSNRYVTERNL

-458 SRDRE
+458 CRDR
-463 DDNRITITEDD
+463 DTDKRITITEDD

-496 RILHLEDNIRGKI
+496 RILHLEDNIKDKI
-509 IGQDKAVSSI
+509 IGQDKAVASI

-555 LAEYLFGDEKNLIRL
+555 LAEYLFGDENNLIRV

-657 VGTKAAAEFGHGIGF
+657 VGTKAAMEFGNGIGF
-672 SKTEGNEEKIMKKE
+672 TKDKGNEEKIMKRE
-686 LKRKFP
+686 LKRNFP

-707 LTNDDIKKIVSI
+707 LSNNDIRRIISI
-719 ELNKSIS
+719 ELDKSIS
-726 KFNNMGYKLTCDDS
+726 KFNHMGYELTYDDS
-740 IVTRITDITNEDK
+740 VITHISDITSEDK

-765 TTVEDFLADQ
+765 STVEDFLADQ
-775 ILEDKINKKK
+775 ILDDKLDKKK
-785 KYKLS
+785 TYKI
-790 FQNSSLKI
+790 FFEKNTLKI
-798 S
+798 D

>member
-1 MINSPKNLIFLEKVV
+1 
-16 YQMDNSAVKL
+16 MDNGAVKL
-26 NGLPEGWNKY
+26 NTLPEGWDKY
-36 SDELRDVFTYMTTSM
+36 SDELRDVFTYMSSSM
-51 SQELPVVSLDTYY
+51 SQELPVVSIDIYY

-74 NDAYHIID
+74 NDAYMIID
-82 KVLTTSAIE
+82 KVLTSSAIE
-91 EIYNAYYMEVKANA
+91 DIYNAYYMEVKGNT

-112 RKCILSSDL
+112 RKCLLSSDL
-121 NQLLNITYSRK
+121 NEALKLNYTLNEKSEVITSAHILLTILGNSDKIT
-132 IKSDVINSADVLLA
+132 
-146 ILDKSNKTPDEK
+146 DEK

-164 LFEQSGLFYD
+164 VFEQAGLFYD
-174 MANEAIKEADD
+174 MAKEAMNGDYNETSSTLTD
-185 EIQLPTVEN
+185 ENIGYATDVNVVTKTKGLLHKKEN
-194 DVVNT
+194 D
-199 TDNIS
+199 I
-204 ATRGIG
+204 
-210 SSAKKM
+210 
-216 VEEDKLLSQYCINL
+216 LSQYCTNL
-230 NDSVKKG
+230 NDAVKRG

-269 NGVGKTALAQSL
+269 NGVGKTAIAQSL

-286 KGNAPKRFKN
+286 NGNAPKRFKN
-296 ATIYSLNITSLMA
+296 TTLYSLNVTTLMA
-309 GTTLRGMLEERVAN
+309 GTTLRGMLEDRVAN
-323 IGASLSKRKDIILFI
+323 IGAALSERKDVVLFI

-349 SNISDMLLPYI
+349 SNIADMLLPYI

-369 TSDYEA
+369 TSDYES

-390 QTVTLA
+390 QTVTLS
-396 PMSITDS
+396 PMSVSDS
-403 IEVIKGVR
+403 VEVVRGVR
-411 DIYENYHNVDFPDN
+411 EIYENYHNVDFPDN
-425 ILNCLV
+425 VLETLV
-431 SLAARYVTERNL
+431 SLSNRYVTERNL

-458 SRDRE
+458 CRDRE
-463 DDNRITITEDD
+463 TDKRITITEDD

-496 RILHLEDNIRGKI
+496 RILHLEDNIKDKI
-509 IGQDKAVSSI
+509 IGQDRAVASI

-555 LAEYLFGDEKNLIRL
+555 LAEYLFGDENNLIRV

-657 VGTKAAAEFGHGIGF
+657 VGTKAAMEFGNGIGF
-672 SKTEGNEEKIMKKE
+672 TKDKGNEEKIMKRE
-686 LKRKFP
+686 LKRNFP

-707 LTNDDIKKIVSI
+707 LSNNDIRRIISI
-719 ELNKSIS
+719 ELDKSIS
-726 KFNNMGYKLTCDDS
+726 KFNHMGYKLTYDDS
-740 IVTRITDITNEDK
+740 VITHISDITSEDK

-765 TTVEDFLADQ
+765 STVEDFLADQ
-775 ILEDKINKKK
+775 ILDDKLDKKK
-785 KYKLS
+785 TYKI
-790 FQNSSLKI
+790 FFEKNTLKI
-798 S
+798 D

>member
-1 MINSPKNLIFLEKVV
+1 
-16 YQMDNSAVKL
+16 MDNSAVKL
-26 NGLPEGWNKY
+26 NALPEGWDKY
-36 SDELRDVFTYMTTSM
+36 SDELRNVFTYMSSSM
-51 SQELPVVSLDTYY
+51 SQELPVVSIDIYY

-74 NDAYHIID
+74 NDAYMIID
-82 KVLTTSAIE
+82 KVLTSSDIE
-91 EIYNAYYMEVKANA
+91 DIYNAYYMEVKGNT

-112 RKCILSSDL
+112 RKCLLSSDL
-121 NQLLNITYSRK
+121 NEALKLNYTLNEKSEVITSAHILLTILGNSDK
-132 IKSDVINSADVLLA
+132 IS
-146 ILDKSNKTPDEK
+146 DEK

-164 LFEQSGLFYD
+164 VFEQAGLFYD
-174 MANEAIKEADD
+174 MAKEAMNRDYNETSGTMTD
-185 EIQLPTVEN
+185 ENIGYATDINVVTKTKGLQHKKDN
-194 DVVNT
+194 D
-199 TDNIS
+199 I
-204 ATRGIG
+204 
-210 SSAKKM
+210 
-216 VEEDKLLSQYCINL
+216 LSRYCTNL
-230 NDSVKKG
+230 NDAVKKG

-286 KGNAPKRFKN
+286 NGNAPKRFKN
-296 ATIYSLNITSLMA
+296 TTLYSLNITTLMA
-309 GTTLRGMLEERVAN
+309 GTTLRGMLEDRVAN
-323 IGASLSKRKDIILFI
+323 IGAALSERKDIVLFI
-338 DDISIISKDKE
+338 DDISIISKDKD
-349 SNISDMLLPYI
+349 SNIADMLLPYI
-360 DSGDITVIG
+360 DGGDITVIG
-369 TSDYEA
+369 TSDYES

-390 QTVTLA
+390 QTVTLS
-396 PMSITDS
+396 PMSVSDS
-403 IEVIKGVR
+403 VAVIRGVR
-411 DIYENYHNVDFPDN
+411 EIYENYHNVDFPDN
-425 ILNCLV
+425 VLETLV
-431 SLAARYVTERNL
+431 SLSNRYVTERNL

-458 SRDRE
+458 CRDRE
-463 DDNRITITEDD
+463 TDKRITITEDD

-496 RILHLEDNIRGKI
+496 RILHLEDNIKDKI
-509 IGQDKAVSSI
+509 IGQDRAVASI

-555 LAEYLFGDEKNLIRL
+555 LAEYLFGDENNLIRI

-657 VGTKAAAEFGHGIGF
+657 VGTKAAMEFGNGIGF
-672 SKTEGNEEKIMKKE
+672 TKDKGNEEKIMKRE
-686 LKRKFP
+686 LKRNFP

-707 LTNDDIKKIVSI
+707 LSNNDIRRIISI
-719 ELNKSIS
+719 ELDKSIS
-726 KFNNMGYKLTCDDS
+726 KFKHMGYELTYDDS
-740 IVTRITDITNEDK
+740 VITHISDITSEDK

-765 TTVEDFLADQ
+765 ATVEDFLADQ
-775 ILEDKINKKK
+775 ILDDKLDKKK
-785 KYKLS
+785 THKIFFEK
-790 FQNSSLKI
+790 NTLKI
-798 S
+798 D

>member
-1 MINSPKNLIFLEKVV
+1 
-16 YQMDNSAVKL
+16 MDNSAVKL
-26 NGLPEGWNKY
+26 NALPEGWDKY
-36 SDELRDVFTYMTTSM
+36 SDELRNVFTYMSSSM
-51 SQELPVVSLDTYY
+51 SQELPVVSIDIYY

-74 NDAYHIID
+74 NDAYMIID
-82 KVLTTSAIE
+82 KVLTSSAIE
-91 EIYNAYYMEVKANA
+91 DIYNAYYMEVKGNT

-112 RKCILSSDL
+112 RKCLLSSDL
-121 NQLLNITYSRK
+121 NEALKLNYTLNEKSEVITSAHILLTILGNSDK
-132 IKSDVINSADVLLA
+132 IS
-146 ILDKSNKTPDEK
+146 DEK

-164 LFEQSGLFYD
+164 VFEQAGLFYD
-174 MANEAIKEADD
+174 MAKEAMNRDYNETSGTMTD
-185 EIQLPTVEN
+185 ENIGYATDINVVTKTKGLQHKKDN
-194 DVVNT
+194 D
-199 TDNIS
+199 I
-204 ATRGIG
+204 
-210 SSAKKM
+210 
-216 VEEDKLLSQYCINL
+216 LSRYCTNL
-230 NDSVKKG
+230 NDADKKG

-258 KNCHNVMILGE
+258 KNCHNVIILGE

-286 KGNAPKRFKN
+286 NGNAPKRFKN
-296 ATIYSLNITSLMA
+296 TTLYSLNITTLMA
-309 GTTLRGMLEERVAN
+309 GTTLRGMLEDRVAN
-323 IGASLSKRKDIILFI
+323 IGAALSERKDSVLFI
-338 DDISIISKDKE
+338 DDISIISKDKD
-349 SNISDMLLPYI
+349 SNIADMLLPYI
-360 DSGDITVIG
+360 DGGDITVIG
-369 TSDYEA
+369 TSDYES

-390 QTVTLA
+390 QTVTLS
-396 PMSITDS
+396 PMSVSDS
-403 IEVIKGVR
+403 VAVIRGVR
-411 DIYENYHNVDFPDN
+411 EIYENYHNVDFPDN
-425 ILNCLV
+425 VLETLV
-431 SLAARYVTERNL
+431 SLSNRYVTERNL

-458 SRDRE
+458 CRDRE
-463 DDNRITITEDD
+463 TDKRITITEDD

-496 RILHLEDNIRGKI
+496 RILHLEDNIKDKI
-509 IGQDKAVSSI
+509 IGQDRAVASI

-555 LAEYLFGDEKNLIRL
+555 LAEYLFGDENNLIRI

-657 VGTKAAAEFGHGIGF
+657 VGTKAAMEFGNGIGF
-672 SKTEGNEEKIMKKE
+672 TKDKGNEEKIMKRE
-686 LKRKFP
+686 LKRNFP

-707 LTNDDIKKIVSI
+707 LSNNDIRRIISI
-719 ELNKSIS
+719 ELDKSIS
-726 KFNNMGYKLTCDDS
+726 KFKHMGYELTYDDS
-740 IVTRITDITNEDK
+740 VITHISDITSEDK

-765 TTVEDFLADQ
+765 ATVEDFLADQ
-775 ILEDKINKKK
+775 ILDDKLDKKK
-785 KYKLS
+785 THKIFFEK
-790 FQNSSLKI
+790 NTLKI
-798 S
+798 D

>member
-1 MINSPKNLIFLEKVV
+1 
-16 YQMDNSAVKL
+16 MDNSAVKL
-26 NGLPEGWNKY
+26 NILPEGWYKY
-36 SDELRDVFTYMTTSM
+36 SDELRDVFTYMSSSM
-51 SQELPVVSLDTYY
+51 SQELPVVSIDIYY

-74 NDAYHIID
+74 NDAYMIID
-82 KVLTTSAIE
+82 KVLTSSAIE
-91 EIYNAYYMEVKANA
+91 DIYNAYYMEVKGNT

-112 RKCILSSDL
+112 RKCLLSSDL
-121 NQLLNITYSRK
+121 NEALKLNYTLNE
-132 IKSDVINSADVLLA
+132 KSDVITSAHILLTILGNS
-146 ILDKSNKTPDEK
+146 DKIPDEK

-164 LFEQSGLFYD
+164 VFEQAGLFDD
-174 MANEAIKEADD
+174 MAKEAMNRDYNETSGTLTD
-185 EIQLPTVEN
+185 ENIGYATDINIVTKTKGLLHKKDN
-194 DVVNT
+194 D
-199 TDNIS
+199 I
-204 ATRGIG
+204 
-210 SSAKKM
+210 
-216 VEEDKLLSQYCINL
+216 LSQYCTNL
-230 NDSVKKG
+230 NDAVKKG

-286 KGNAPKRFKN
+286 NGNAPKRFKN
-296 ATIYSLNITSLMA
+296 TTLYSLNITTLMA
-309 GTTLRGMLEERVAN
+309 GTTLRGMLEDRVAN
-323 IGASLSKRKDIILFI
+323 IGAALSERKDIVLFI
-338 DDISIISKDKE
+338 DDISIISKDKD
-349 SNISDMLLPYI
+349 SNIADMLLPYI
-360 DSGDITVIG
+360 DGGDITVIG
-369 TSDYEA
+369 TSDYES
-375 HRKYIGKD
+375 HRKHIGKD

-390 QTVTLA
+390 QTVTLS
-396 PMSITDS
+396 PMSVSDS
-403 IEVIKGVR
+403 IEVVRGVR
-411 DIYENYHNVDFPDN
+411 EIYENYHNVDFPDN
-425 ILNCLV
+425 VLETLV
-431 SLAARYVTERNL
+431 SLSNRYVTERNL

-458 SRDRE
+458 CRDR
-463 DDNRITITEDD
+463 DTDKRITITEDD

-496 RILHLEDNIRGKI
+496 RILHLEDNIKDKI
-509 IGQDKAVSSI
+509 IGQDRAVASI

-555 LAEYLFGDEKNLIRL
+555 LAEYLFGDENNLIRV

-657 VGTKAAAEFGHGIGF
+657 VGTKAAMEFGNGIGF
-672 SKTEGNEEKIMKKE
+672 TKDKGNEEKIMKRE
-686 LKRKFP
+686 LKRNFP

-707 LTNDDIKKIVSI
+707 LSNNDIRRIISI
-719 ELNKSIS
+719 ELDKSIS
-726 KFNNMGYKLTCDDS
+726 KFNHMGYKLTYDDS
-740 IVTRITDITNEDK
+740 VITHISDITSEDK

-765 TTVEDFLADQ
+765 STVEDFLADQ
-775 ILEDKINKKK
+775 ILDDKLDKKK
-785 KYKLS
+785 TYKI
-790 FQNSSLKI
+790 FFEKNTLKI
-798 S
+798 D

>member
-1 MINSPKNLIFLEKVV
+1 
-16 YQMDNSAVKL
+16 MDNSAVKL
-26 NGLPEGWNKY
+26 NTLPEGWDKY
-36 SDELRDVFTYMTTSM
+36 SDELRDVFTYMSSSM
-51 SQELPVVSLDTYY
+51 SQELPVVSIDIYY

-74 NDAYHIID
+74 NDAYMIID
-82 KVLTTSAIE
+82 KVLTSSAIE
-91 EIYNAYYMEVKANA
+91 DIYNAYYMEVKGNT

-112 RKCILSSDL
+112 RKCLLSSDL
-121 NQLLNITYSRK
+121 NEALKLNYTLNEKSEVITSAHILLTILGNSDKIT
-132 IKSDVINSADVLLA
+132 
-146 ILDKSNKTPDEK
+146 DEK

-164 LFEQSGLFYD
+164 VFEQAGLFYD
-174 MANEAIKEADD
+174 MAKEAMNRDYNETSGTLTD
-185 EIQLPTVEN
+185 ENIEYATDINIVTKTKGLLHKKDN
-194 DVVNT
+194 D
-199 TDNIS
+199 I
-204 ATRGIG
+204 
-210 SSAKKM
+210 
-216 VEEDKLLSQYCINL
+216 LSQYCTNL
-230 NDSVKKG
+230 NDAVKKG

-286 KGNAPKRFKN
+286 NGNAPKRFKN
-296 ATIYSLNITSLMA
+296 TTLYSLNITTLMA
-309 GTTLRGMLEERVAN
+309 GTTLRGMLEDRVAN
-323 IGASLSKRKDIILFI
+323 IGAALSERKDIVLFI

-349 SNISDMLLPYI
+349 SNIADMLLPYI

-375 HRKYIGKD
+375 HRKHIGKD

-390 QTVTLA
+390 QTVTLS
-396 PMSITDS
+396 PMSVSDS
-403 IEVIKGVR
+403 IEVVRGVR
-411 DIYENYHNVDFPDN
+411 EIYENYHNVDFPDN
-425 ILNCLV
+425 VLETLV
-431 SLAARYVTERNL
+431 SLSNRYVTERNL

-458 SRDRE
+458 CRDR
-463 DDNRITITEDD
+463 DTDKRITITEDD

-496 RILHLEDNIRGKI
+496 RILHLEDNIKDKI
-509 IGQDKAVSSI
+509 IGQDRAVASI

-555 LAEYLFGDEKNLIRL
+555 LAEYLFGDENNLIRV

-657 VGTKAAAEFGHGIGF
+657 VGTKAAMEFGNGIGF
-672 SKTEGNEEKIMKKE
+672 TKDKGNEEKIMKRE
-686 LKRKFP
+686 LKRNFP

-707 LTNDDIKKIVSI
+707 LSNNDIRRIISI
-719 ELNKSIS
+719 ELDKSIS
-726 KFNNMGYKLTCDDS
+726 KFNHMGYKLTYDDS
-740 IVTRITDITNEDK
+740 VITHISDITSEDK

-765 TTVEDFLADQ
+765 STVEDFLADQ
-775 ILEDKINKKK
+775 ILDDKLDKKK
-785 KYKLS
+785 TYKI
-790 FQNSSLKI
+790 FFEKNTLKI
-798 S
+798 D

>member
-1 MINSPKNLIFLEKVV
+1 
-16 YQMDNSAVKL
+16 MDNGAVKL
-26 NGLPEGWNKY
+26 NSLPEGWDKY
-36 SDELRDVFTYMTTSM
+36 SDELRDVFTYMSSSM
-51 SQELPVVSLDTYY
+51 SQELPVVSIDIYY

-74 NDAYHIID
+74 NDAYMIID
-82 KVLTTSAIE
+82 KVLTSSAIE
-91 EIYNAYYMEVKANA
+91 DIYNAYYMEVKGNT

-112 RKCILSSDL
+112 RKCLLSSDL
-121 NQLLNITYSRK
+121 NEALKLNYTLNEKSEVITSAHILLTILGNSDKIT
-132 IKSDVINSADVLLA
+132 
-146 ILDKSNKTPDEK
+146 DEK

-164 LFEQSGLFYD
+164 VFEQAGLFYD
-174 MANEAIKEADD
+174 MAKEAMNRDYNETSGTLTD
-185 EIQLPTVEN
+185 ENIGY
-194 DVVNT
+194 T
-199 TDNIS
+199 TDINIV
-204 ATRGIG
+204 TKTKGLLH
-210 SSAKKM
+210 KK
-216 VEEDKLLSQYCINL
+216 DDDILSQYCTNL
-230 NDSVKKG
+230 NDAVKKG

-286 KGNAPKRFKN
+286 NGNAPKRFKN
-296 ATIYSLNITSLMA
+296 TTIYSLNVTTLMA
-309 GTTLRGMLEERVAN
+309 GTTLRGMLEDRVAN
-323 IGASLSKRKDIILFI
+323 IGAALSERKDVVLFI

-349 SNISDMLLPYI
+349 SNIADMLLPYI

-375 HRKYIGKD
+375 HRKHIGKD

-390 QTVTLA
+390 QTVTLS
-396 PMSITDS
+396 PMSVSDS
-403 IEVIKGVR
+403 IEVVRGVR
-411 DIYENYHNVDFPDN
+411 EIYENYHNVDFPDN
-425 ILNCLV
+425 VLETLV
-431 SLAARYVTERNL
+431 SLSNRYVTERNL
-443 PSSAIDIMDETGSRV
+443 PSSAIDIMDETGSRIC
-458 SRDRE
+458 RDR
-463 DDNRITITEDD
+463 DTDKRITITEDD

-496 RILHLEDNIRGKI
+496 RILHLEDNIKDKI
-509 IGQDKAVSSI
+509 IGQDRAVASI

-555 LAEYLFGDEKNLIRL
+555 LAEYLFGDENNLIRV

-657 VGTKAAAEFGHGIGF
+657 VGTKAAMEFGNGIGF
-672 SKTEGNEEKIMKKE
+672 TKDKGNEEKIMKRE
-686 LKRKFP
+686 LKRNFP

-707 LTNDDIKKIVSI
+707 LSNNDIRRIISI
-719 ELNKSIS
+719 ELDKSIS
-726 KFNNMGYKLTCDDS
+726 KFNHMGYELTYDDS
-740 IVTRITDITNEDK
+740 VITHISDITSEDK

-765 TTVEDFLADQ
+765 STVEDFLADQ
-775 ILEDKINKKK
+775 ILDDKLDKKK
-785 KYKLS
+785 TYKI
-790 FQNSSLKI
+790 FFEKNTLKI
-798 S
+798 D

>member
-1 MINSPKNLIFLEKVV
+1 
-16 YQMDNSAVKL
+16 MDNSAVKL
-26 NGLPEGWNKY
+26 NALPEGWDKY
-36 SDELRDVFTYMTTSM
+36 SDELRDVFTYMSSSM
-51 SQELPVVSLDTYY
+51 SQELPVVSIDIYY

-74 NDAYHIID
+74 NDAYMIID
-82 KVLTTSAIE
+82 KVLTSSAIE
-91 EIYNAYYMEVKANA
+91 DIYNAYYMEVKGNT

-112 RKCILSSDL
+112 RKCLLSSDL
-121 NQLLNITYSRK
+121 NEALKLNYTLNEKSEVITSAHILLTILGNSDK
-132 IKSDVINSADVLLA
+132 IS
-146 ILDKSNKTPDEK
+146 DEK

-164 LFEQSGLFYD
+164 VFEQAGLFYD
-174 MANEAIKEADD
+174 MAKEAMNRDYNETSGTLTD
-185 EIQLPTVEN
+185 ENIGYVTDINVVTKTKGLLHKKDN
-194 DVVNT
+194 D
-199 TDNIS
+199 I
-204 ATRGIG
+204 
-210 SSAKKM
+210 
-216 VEEDKLLSQYCINL
+216 LSQYCTNL
-230 NDSVKKG
+230 NDAVKKG
-237 KIFDVIGRDNE
+237 KIFDVIGRNNE

-286 KGNAPKRFKN
+286 NGNAPKRFKN
-296 ATIYSLNITSLMA
+296 TTLYSLNITTLMA
-309 GTTLRGMLEERVAN
+309 GTTLRGMLEDRVAN
-323 IGASLSKRKDIILFI
+323 IGAALSERKDIVLFI
-338 DDISIISKDKE
+338 DDISIISKDKD
-349 SNISDMLLPYI
+349 SNIADMLLPYI
-360 DSGDITVIG
+360 DGGDITVIG
-369 TSDYEA
+369 TSDYES
-375 HRKYIGKD
+375 HRKHIGKD

-390 QTVTLA
+390 QTVTLS
-396 PMSITDS
+396 PMSVSDS
-403 IEVIKGVR
+403 VEVVRGVR
-411 DIYENYHNVDFPDN
+411 EIYENYHNVDFPDN
-425 ILNCLV
+425 VLETLV
-431 SLAARYVTERNL
+431 SLSNRYVTERNL

-458 SRDRE
+458 CRDR
-463 DDNRITITEDD
+463 DTDKRITITEDD

-496 RILHLEDNIRGKI
+496 RILHLEDNIKDKI
-509 IGQDKAVSSI
+509 IGQDKAVASI

-555 LAEYLFGDEKNLIRL
+555 LAEYLFGDENNLIRV

-657 VGTKAAAEFGHGIGF
+657 VGTKAAMEFGNGIGF
-672 SKTEGNEEKIMKKE
+672 TKDKGNEEKIMKRE
-686 LKRKFP
+686 LKRNFP

-707 LTNDDIKKIVSI
+707 LSNNDIRRIISI
-719 ELNKSIS
+719 ELDKSIS
-726 KFNNMGYKLTCDDS
+726 KFNHMGYELTYDDS
-740 IVTRITDITNEDK
+740 VITHISDITSEDK

-765 TTVEDFLADQ
+765 STVEDFLADQ
-775 ILEDKINKKK
+775 ILDDKLDKKK
-785 KYKLS
+785 TYKI
-790 FQNSSLKI
+790 FFEKNTLKI
-798 S
+798 D

>member
-1 MINSPKNLIFLEKVV
+1 
-16 YQMDNSAVKL
+16 MDNSAVKL
-26 NGLPEGWNKY
+26 NTLPEGWDKY
-36 SDELRDVFTYMTTSM
+36 SDELRDVFTYMSSSM
-51 SQELPVVSLDTYY
+51 SQELPVVSIDIYY

-74 NDAYHIID
+74 NDAYMIID
-82 KVLTTSAIE
+82 KVLTSSAIE
-91 EIYNAYYMEVKANA
+91 DIYNAYYMEVKGNT

-112 RKCILSSDL
+112 RKCLLSSDL
-121 NQLLNITYSRK
+121 NEALKLNYTLNEKSEVITSAHILLTILGNSDK
-132 IKSDVINSADVLLA
+132 IS
-146 ILDKSNKTPDEK
+146 DEK

-164 LFEQSGLFYD
+164 VFEQAGLFYD
-174 MANEAIKEADD
+174 MAKEAMNRDYNETSGTLTD
-185 EIQLPTVEN
+185 ENIGYATDINVVTKTKGLLHKKDN
-194 DVVNT
+194 D
-199 TDNIS
+199 I
-204 ATRGIG
+204 
-210 SSAKKM
+210 
-216 VEEDKLLSQYCINL
+216 LSQYCTNL
-230 NDSVKKG
+230 NDAVKRG

-286 KGNAPKRFKN
+286 NGNSPKRFKN
-296 ATIYSLNITSLMA
+296 TTLYSLNITTLMA
-309 GTTLRGMLEERVAN
+309 GTTLRGMLEDRVAN
-323 IGASLSKRKDIILFI
+323 IGAALSERKDIVLFI
-338 DDISIISKDKE
+338 DDISIISKDKD
-349 SNISDMLLPYI
+349 SNIADMLLPYI
-360 DSGDITVIG
+360 DGGDITVIG
-369 TSDYEA
+369 TSDYES

-390 QTVTLA
+390 QTVTLS
-396 PMSITDS
+396 PMSVSDS
-403 IEVIKGVR
+403 IEVVRGVR
-411 DIYENYHNVDFPDN
+411 EIYENYHNVDFPDN
-425 ILNCLV
+425 VLETLV
-431 SLAARYVTERNL
+431 SLSNRYVTERNL

-458 SRDRE
+458 CRDRE
-463 DDNRITITEDD
+463 TDKRITITEDD

-496 RILHLEDNIRGKI
+496 RILHLEDNIKDKI
-509 IGQDKAVSSI
+509 IGQDKAVASI

-555 LAEYLFGDEKNLIRL
+555 LAEYLFGDENNLIRV

-657 VGTKAAAEFGHGIGF
+657 VGTKAAMEFGNGIGF
-672 SKTEGNEEKIMKKE
+672 TKDKGNEEKIMKRE
-686 LKRKFP
+686 LKRNFP

-707 LTNDDIKKIVSI
+707 LSNNDIRRIISI
-719 ELNKSIS
+719 ELDKSIS
-726 KFNNMGYKLTCDDS
+726 KFNHMGYELTYDDS
-740 IVTRITDITNEDK
+740 VITHISDITSEDK

-765 TTVEDFLADQ
+765 STVEDFLADQ
-775 ILEDKINKKK
+775 ILDDKLDKKRT
-785 KYKLS
+785 YKI
-790 FQNSSLKI
+790 FFEKNTLKI
-798 S
+798 D

>member
-1 MINSPKNLIFLEKVV
+1 
-16 YQMDNSAVKL
+16 MDNSAVKL
-26 NGLPEGWNKY
+26 NALPEGWDKY
-36 SDELRDVFTYMTTSM
+36 SDELRDVFTYMSSSM
-51 SQELPVVSLDTYY
+51 SQELPVVSIDIYY

-74 NDAYHIID
+74 NDAYMIID
-82 KVLTTSAIE
+82 KVLTSSAIE
-91 EIYNAYYMEVKANA
+91 DIYNAYYMEVKVNT

-112 RKCILSSDL
+112 RKCLLSSDL
-121 NQLLNITYSRK
+121 NEALKLNYTLNEKSEVITSAHILLTILGNSDK
-132 IKSDVINSADVLLA
+132 IS
-146 ILDKSNKTPDEK
+146 DEK

-164 LFEQSGLFYD
+164 VFEQAGLFYD
-174 MANEAIKEADD
+174 MAKEAMNRDYNETSGTLTD
-185 EIQLPTVEN
+185 ENIGYVTDINVVTKTKGLLHKKDN
-194 DVVNT
+194 D
-199 TDNIS
+199 I
-204 ATRGIG
+204 
-210 SSAKKM
+210 
-216 VEEDKLLSQYCINL
+216 LSQYCTNL
-230 NDSVKKG
+230 NDAVKRG

-286 KGNAPKRFKN
+286 NGNAPKRFKN
-296 ATIYSLNITSLMA
+296 TTLYSLNITTLMA
-309 GTTLRGMLEERVAN
+309 GTTLRGMLEDRVAN
-323 IGASLSKRKDIILFI
+323 IGAALSERKDIVLFI
-338 DDISIISKDKE
+338 DDISIISKDKD
-349 SNISDMLLPYI
+349 SNIADMLLPYI
-360 DSGDITVIG
+360 DGGDITVIG
-369 TSDYEA
+369 TSDYES
-375 HRKYIGKD
+375 HRKHIGKD

-390 QTVTLA
+390 QTVTLS
-396 PMSITDS
+396 PMSVSDS
-403 IEVIKGVR
+403 VEVVRGVR
-411 DIYENYHNVDFPDN
+411 EIYENYHNVDFPDN
-425 ILNCLV
+425 VLETLV
-431 SLAARYVTERNL
+431 SLSNRYVTERNL
-443 PSSAIDIMDETGSRV
+443 PSAAIDIMDETGSRV
-458 SRDRE
+458 CRDR
-463 DDNRITITEDD
+463 DTDKRITITEDD

-496 RILHLEDNIRGKI
+496 RILHLEDNIKDKI
-509 IGQDKAVSSI
+509 IGQDKAVASI

-555 LAEYLFGDEKNLIRL
+555 LAEYLFGDENNLIRV

-657 VGTKAAAEFGHGIGF
+657 VGTKAAMEFGNGIGF
-672 SKTEGNEEKIMKKE
+672 TKDKGNEEKIMKRE
-686 LKRKFP
+686 LKRNFP

-707 LTNDDIKKIVSI
+707 LSNNDIRRIISI
-719 ELNKSIS
+719 ELDKSIS
-726 KFNNMGYKLTCDDS
+726 KFNHMGYELTYDDS
-740 IVTRITDITNEDK
+740 VITHISDITSEDK

-765 TTVEDFLADQ
+765 STVEDFLADQ
-775 ILEDKINKKK
+775 ILDDKLDKKK
-785 KYKLS
+785 TYKI
-790 FQNSSLKI
+790 FFEKNTLKI
-798 S
+798 D

>member
-1 MINSPKNLIFLEKVV
+1 
-16 YQMDNSAVKL
+16 MDNSAVKL

-194 DVVNT
+194 DVINT
-199 TDNIS
+199 TDSIS

-210 SSAKKM
+210 SSVKKM
-216 VEEDKLLSQYCINL
+216 EEEDKLLSQYCINL
-230 NDSVKKG
+230 NNSVKKG

-296 ATIYSLNITSLMA
+296 TTIYSLNITSLMA
-309 GTTLRGMLEERVAN
+309 GTTLRGMLEDRVAN

-390 QTVTLA
+390 QTVTLS

-496 RILHLEDNIRGKI
+496 RILHLEDNIKGKI

>member
-1 MINSPKNLIFLEKVV
+1 
-16 YQMDNSAVKL
+16 MDNSAVKL
-26 NGLPEGWNKY
+26 NTLPEGWDKY
-36 SDELRDVFTYMTTSM
+36 SDELRDVFTYMSSSM
-51 SQELPVVSLDTYY
+51 SQELPVVSIDIYY

-74 NDAYHIID
+74 NDAYMIID
-82 KVLTTSAIE
+82 KVLTSSAIE
-91 EIYNAYYMEVKANA
+91 DIYNAYYMEVKGNT

-112 RKCILSSDL
+112 RKCLLSSDL
-121 NQLLNITYSRK
+121 NEALKLNYTLNEKLEVITSAHILLTILGNSDK
-132 IKSDVINSADVLLA
+132 IS
-146 ILDKSNKTPDEK
+146 DEK

-164 LFEQSGLFYD
+164 VFEQAGLFYD
-174 MANEAIKEADD
+174 MAKEAMNRDYNETSGTLTD
-185 EIQLPTVEN
+185 ENIGYVTDINVVTKTKGLLHKKDN
-194 DVVNT
+194 D
-199 TDNIS
+199 I
-204 ATRGIG
+204 
-210 SSAKKM
+210 
-216 VEEDKLLSQYCINL
+216 LSQYCTNL
-230 NDSVKKG
+230 NDAVKKG

-286 KGNAPKRFKN
+286 NGNAPKRFKN
-296 ATIYSLNITSLMA
+296 TTLYSLNITTLMA
-309 GTTLRGMLEERVAN
+309 GTTLRGMLEDRVAN
-323 IGASLSKRKDIILFI
+323 IGAALSERKDIILFI
-338 DDISIISKDKE
+338 DDISIISKDKD
-349 SNISDMLLPYI
+349 SNIADMLLPYI
-360 DSGDITVIG
+360 DGGDITVIG
-369 TSDYEA
+369 TSDYES
-375 HRKYIGKD
+375 HRKHIGKD

-390 QTVTLA
+390 QTVTLS
-396 PMSITDS
+396 PMSVSDS
-403 IEVIKGVR
+403 VEVIRGVR
-411 DIYENYHNVDFPDN
+411 EIYENYHNVDFPDN
-425 ILNCLV
+425 VLETLV
-431 SLAARYVTERNL
+431 SLSNRYVTERNL

-458 SRDRE
+458 CRDRE
-463 DDNRITITEDD
+463 TDKRITITEDD

-496 RILHLEDNIRGKI
+496 RILHLEDNIKDKI
-509 IGQDKAVSSI
+509 IGQDRAVASI

-555 LAEYLFGDEKNLIRL
+555 LAEYLFGDENNLIRI

-657 VGTKAAAEFGHGIGF
+657 VGTKAAMEFGNGIGF
-672 SKTEGNEEKIMKKE
+672 TKDKGNEEKIMKRE
-686 LKRKFP
+686 LKRNFP

-707 LTNDDIKKIVSI
+707 LSNNDIRRIISI
-719 ELNKSIS
+719 ELDKSIS
-726 KFNNMGYKLTCDDS
+726 KFKHMGYELTYDDS
-740 IVTRITDITNEDK
+740 VITHISDITSEDK

-765 TTVEDFLADQ
+765 ATVEDFLADQ
-775 ILEDKINKKK
+775 ILDDKLDKKK
-785 KYKLS
+785 TYKI
-790 FQNSSLKI
+790 FFEKNTLKI
-798 S
+798 D

>member
-1 MINSPKNLIFLEKVV
+1 
-16 YQMDNSAVKL
+16 MDNSAVKL
-26 NGLPEGWNKY
+26 NTLPEGWDKY
-36 SDELRDVFTYMTTSM
+36 SDELRDVFTYMSSSM
-51 SQELPVVSLDTYY
+51 SQELPVVSIDIYY

-74 NDAYHIID
+74 NDAYMIID
-82 KVLTTSAIE
+82 KVLTSSAIE
-91 EIYNAYYMEVKANA
+91 DIYNAYYMEVKGNT

-112 RKCILSSDL
+112 RKCLLSSDL
-121 NQLLNITYSRK
+121 NEALKLNYTLNEKSEVITSAHILLTILGNSDKIT
-132 IKSDVINSADVLLA
+132 
-146 ILDKSNKTPDEK
+146 DEK

-164 LFEQSGLFYD
+164 VFEQAGLFYD
-174 MANEAIKEADD
+174 MAKEAMNRDYNETSGTLTD
-185 EIQLPTVEN
+185 ENIGYATDINIVTKTKGLLHKKDN
-194 DVVNT
+194 D
-199 TDNIS
+199 I
-204 ATRGIG
+204 
-210 SSAKKM
+210 
-216 VEEDKLLSQYCINL
+216 LSQYCTNL
-230 NDSVKKG
+230 NDAVKKG

-286 KGNAPKRFKN
+286 NGNAPKRFKN
-296 ATIYSLNITSLMA
+296 TTIYSLNVTTLMA
-309 GTTLRGMLEERVAN
+309 GTTLRGMLEDRVAN
-323 IGASLSKRKDIILFI
+323 IGDALSERKDVVLFI

-349 SNISDMLLPYI
+349 SNIADMLLPYI

-390 QTVTLA
+390 QTVTLS
-396 PMSITDS
+396 PMSVSDS
-403 IEVIKGVR
+403 VEVVRGVR
-411 DIYENYHNVDFPDN
+411 EIYENYHNVDFPDN
-425 ILNCLV
+425 VLETLV
-431 SLAARYVTERNL
+431 SLSNRYVTERNL

-458 SRDRE
+458 CRDR
-463 DDNRITITEDD
+463 DTDKRITITEDD

-496 RILHLEDNIRGKI
+496 RILHLEDNIKDKI
-509 IGQDKAVSSI
+509 IGQDRAVASI

-555 LAEYLFGDEKNLIRL
+555 LAEYLFGDENNLIRI

-657 VGTKAAAEFGHGIGF
+657 VGTKAAMEFGNGIGF
-672 SKTEGNEEKIMKKE
+672 TKDKGNEDKIMKRE
-686 LKRKFP
+686 LKRNFP

-707 LTNDDIKKIVSI
+707 LSNNDIRRIISI
-719 ELNKSIS
+719 ELDKSIS
-726 KFNNMGYKLTCDDS
+726 KFNYMGYKLTYDDS
-740 IVTRITDITNEDK
+740 VITHISDITSEDK

-765 TTVEDFLADQ
+765 STVEDFLADQ
-775 ILEDKINKKK
+775 ILDDKLDKKK
-785 KYKLS
+785 TYKI
-790 FQNSSLKI
+790 FFEKNTLKI
-798 S
+798 D

>member
-1 MINSPKNLIFLEKVV
+1 
-16 YQMDNSAVKL
+16 MDNSAVKL
-26 NGLPEGWNKY
+26 NTLPEGWDKY
-36 SDELRDVFTYMTTSM
+36 SDELRDVFTYMSSSM
-51 SQELPVVSLDTYY
+51 SQELPVVSIDIYY

-74 NDAYHIID
+74 NDAYMIID
-82 KVLTTSAIE
+82 KVLTSSAIE
-91 EIYNAYYMEVKANA
+91 DIYNAYYMEVKGNT

-112 RKCILSSDL
+112 RKCLLSSDL
-121 NQLLNITYSRK
+121 NEALKLNYTLNEKSEVITSAHILLTILGNSDK
-132 IKSDVINSADVLLA
+132 IS
-146 ILDKSNKTPDEK
+146 DEK

-164 LFEQSGLFYD
+164 VFEQAGLFYD
-174 MANEAIKEADD
+174 MAKEAMNRDYNETSGTLTD
-185 EIQLPTVEN
+185 ENIGYATDINVVTKTKGLLHKKDN
-194 DVVNT
+194 D
-199 TDNIS
+199 I
-204 ATRGIG
+204 
-210 SSAKKM
+210 
-216 VEEDKLLSQYCINL
+216 LSQYCTNL
-230 NDSVKKG
+230 NDAVKRG

-286 KGNAPKRFKN
+286 NGNAPKRFKN
-296 ATIYSLNITSLMA
+296 TTLYSLNITTLMA
-309 GTTLRGMLEERVAN
+309 GTTLRGMLEDRVAN
-323 IGASLSKRKDIILFI
+323 IGAALSERKDIVLFI
-338 DDISIISKDKE
+338 DDISIISKDKD
-349 SNISDMLLPYI
+349 SNIADMLLPYI
-360 DSGDITVIG
+360 DGGDITVIG
-369 TSDYEA
+369 TSDYES
-375 HRKYIGKD
+375 HRKHIGKD

-390 QTVTLA
+390 QTVTLS
-396 PMSITDS
+396 PMSVSDS
-403 IEVIKGVR
+403 IGVVRGVR
-411 DIYENYHNVDFPDN
+411 EIYENYHNVDFPDN
-425 ILNCLV
+425 VLETLV
-431 SLAARYVTERNL
+431 SLSNRYVTERNL

-458 SRDRE
+458 CRDRE
-463 DDNRITITEDD
+463 TDKRITITEDD

-496 RILHLEDNIRGKI
+496 RILHLEDNIKDKI
-509 IGQDKAVSSI
+509 IGQDKAVASI

-555 LAEYLFGDEKNLIRL
+555 LAEYLFGDENNLIRV

-657 VGTKAAAEFGHGIGF
+657 VGTKAAMEFGNGIGF
-672 SKTEGNEEKIMKKE
+672 TRDKGNEEKIMKRE
-686 LKRKFP
+686 LKRNFP

-707 LTNDDIKKIVSI
+707 LSNNDIRRIISI
-719 ELNKSIS
+719 ELDKSIS
-726 KFNNMGYKLTCDDS
+726 KFNHMGYKLTYDDS
-740 IVTRITDITNEDK
+740 VITHISDITSEDK

-765 TTVEDFLADQ
+765 STVEDFLADQ
-775 ILEDKINKKK
+775 ILDDKLDKKK
-785 KYKLS
+785 TYKI
-790 FQNSSLKI
+790 FFEKNTLKI
-798 S
+798 D

>member
-1 MINSPKNLIFLEKVV
+1 
-16 YQMDNSAVKL
+16 MDNSAVKL
-26 NGLPEGWNKY
+26 NTLPEGWDKY
-36 SDELRDVFTYMTTSM
+36 SDELRDVFTYMSSSM
-51 SQELPVVSLDTYY
+51 SQELPVVSIDIYY

-74 NDAYHIID
+74 NDAYMIID
-82 KVLTTSAIE
+82 KVLTSSAIE
-91 EIYNAYYMEVKANA
+91 DIYNAYYMEVKGNT

-112 RKCILSSDL
+112 RKCLLSSDL
-121 NQLLNITYSRK
+121 NEALKLNYTLNEKSEVITSAHILLTILGNSDK
-132 IKSDVINSADVLLA
+132 IS
-146 ILDKSNKTPDEK
+146 DEK

-164 LFEQSGLFYD
+164 VFEQAGLFYD
-174 MANEAIKEADD
+174 MAKEAMNGDYNETSSTLTD
-185 EIQLPTVEN
+185 ENIGYATDVNVVTKTKGLLHKKEN
-194 DVVNT
+194 D
-199 TDNIS
+199 I
-204 ATRGIG
+204 
-210 SSAKKM
+210 
-216 VEEDKLLSQYCINL
+216 LSQYCTNL
-230 NDSVKKG
+230 NDAVKRG

-286 KGNAPKRFKN
+286 NGNAPKRFKN
-296 ATIYSLNITSLMA
+296 TTLYSLNVTTLMA
-309 GTTLRGMLEERVAN
+309 GTTLRGMLKDRVAN
-323 IGASLSKRKDIILFI
+323 IGAALSERKDVVLFI

-349 SNISDMLLPYI
+349 SNIADMLLPYI

-369 TSDYEA
+369 TSDYES
-375 HRKYIGKD
+375 HRKHIGKD

-390 QTVTLA
+390 QTVTLS
-396 PMSITDS
+396 PMSVSDS
-403 IEVIKGVR
+403 VEVVRGVR
-411 DIYENYHNVDFPDN
+411 EIYENYHNVDFPDN
-425 ILNCLV
+425 VLETLV
-431 SLAARYVTERNL
+431 SLSNRYVTERNL

-458 SRDRE
+458 CRDRE
-463 DDNRITITEDD
+463 TDKRITITEDD

-496 RILHLEDNIRGKI
+496 RILHLEDNIKDKI
-509 IGQDKAVSSI
+509 IGQDRAVASI

-555 LAEYLFGDEKNLIRL
+555 LAEYLFGDENNLIRV

-657 VGTKAAAEFGHGIGF
+657 VGTKAAMEFGNGIGF
-672 SKTEGNEEKIMKKE
+672 TKDKGNEEKIMKRE
-686 LKRKFP
+686 LKRNFP

-707 LTNDDIKKIVSI
+707 LSNNDIRRIISI
-719 ELNKSIS
+719 ELDKSIS
-726 KFNNMGYKLTCDDS
+726 KFNHMGYKLTYDDS
-740 IVTRITDITNEDK
+740 VITHISDITSEDK

-765 TTVEDFLADQ
+765 STVEDFLADQ
-775 ILEDKINKKK
+775 ILDDKLDKKK
-785 KYKLS
+785 TYKI
-790 FQNSSLKI
+790 FFEKNTLKI
-798 S
+798 D

>member
-1 MINSPKNLIFLEKVV
+1 
-16 YQMDNSAVKL
+16 MDNSAVKL
-26 NGLPEGWNKY
+26 NALPEGWDKY
-36 SDELRDVFTYMTTSM
+36 SDELRDVFTYMSSSM
-51 SQELPVVSLDTYY
+51 SQELPVVSIDIYY

-74 NDAYHIID
+74 NDAYMIID
-82 KVLTTSAIE
+82 KVLTSSAIE
-91 EIYNAYYMEVKANA
+91 DIYNAYYMEVKGNT

-112 RKCILSSDL
+112 RKCLLSSDL
-121 NQLLNITYSRK
+121 NEALKLNYTLNEKSEVITSAHILLTILGNSDK
-132 IKSDVINSADVLLA
+132 IS
-146 ILDKSNKTPDEK
+146 DEK

-164 LFEQSGLFYD
+164 VFEQAGLFYD
-174 MANEAIKEADD
+174 MAKEAMNRDYNETSGTLTD
-185 EIQLPTVEN
+185 ENIGYVTDINVVTKTKGLLHKKDN
-194 DVVNT
+194 D
-199 TDNIS
+199 I
-204 ATRGIG
+204 
-210 SSAKKM
+210 
-216 VEEDKLLSQYCINL
+216 LSQYCTNL
-230 NDSVKKG
+230 NDAVKRG

-286 KGNAPKRFKN
+286 NGNAPKRFKN
-296 ATIYSLNITSLMA
+296 TTLYSLNITTLMA
-309 GTTLRGMLEERVAN
+309 GTTLRGMLEDRVAN
-323 IGASLSKRKDIILFI
+323 IGAALSERKDIVLFI
-338 DDISIISKDKE
+338 DDISIISKDKD
-349 SNISDMLLPYI
+349 SNIADMLLPYI
-360 DSGDITVIG
+360 DGGDITVIG
-369 TSDYEA
+369 TSDYES
-375 HRKYIGKD
+375 HRKHIGKD

-390 QTVTLA
+390 QTVTLS
-396 PMSITDS
+396 PMSVSDS
-403 IEVIKGVR
+403 VEVVRGVR
-411 DIYENYHNVDFPDN
+411 EIYENYHNVDFPDN
-425 ILNCLV
+425 VLETLV
-431 SLAARYVTERNL
+431 SLSNRYVTERNL
-443 PSSAIDIMDETGSRV
+443 PSAAIDIMDETGSRV
-458 SRDRE
+458 CRDR
-463 DDNRITITEDD
+463 DTDKRITITEDD

-496 RILHLEDNIRGKI
+496 RILHLEDNIKDKI
-509 IGQDKAVSSI
+509 IGQDKAVASI

-555 LAEYLFGDEKNLIRL
+555 LAEYLFGDENNLIRV

-657 VGTKAAAEFGHGIGF
+657 VGTKAAMEFGNGIGF
-672 SKTEGNEEKIMKKE
+672 TKDKGNEEKIMKRE
-686 LKRKFP
+686 LKRNFP

-707 LTNDDIKKIVSI
+707 LSNNDIRRIISI
-719 ELNKSIS
+719 ELDKSIS
-726 KFNNMGYKLTCDDS
+726 KFNHMGYELTYDDS
-740 IVTRITDITNEDK
+740 VITHISDITSEDK

-765 TTVEDFLADQ
+765 STVEDFLADQ
-775 ILEDKINKKK
+775 ILDDKLDKKK
-785 KYKLS
+785 TYKI
-790 FQNSSLKI
+790 FFEKNTLKI
-798 S
+798 D

>member
-1 MINSPKNLIFLEKVV
+1 
-16 YQMDNSAVKL
+16 MDNSAVKL
-26 NGLPEGWNKY
+26 NALPEGWDKY
-36 SDELRDVFTYMTTSM
+36 SDELRNVFTYMSSSM
-51 SQELPVVSLDTYY
+51 SQELPVVSIDIYY

-74 NDAYHIID
+74 NDAYMIID
-82 KVLTTSAIE
+82 KVLTSSAIE
-91 EIYNAYYMEVKANA
+91 DIYNAYYMEVKGNT

-112 RKCILSSDL
+112 RKCLLSSDL
-121 NQLLNITYSRK
+121 NEALKLNYTLNEKSEVITSAHILLTILGNSDK
-132 IKSDVINSADVLLA
+132 IS
-146 ILDKSNKTPDEK
+146 DEK

-164 LFEQSGLFYD
+164 VFEQAGLFYD
-174 MANEAIKEADD
+174 MAKEAMNRDYNETSGTMTD
-185 EIQLPTVEN
+185 ENIGYATDINVVTKTKGLQHKKDN
-194 DVVNT
+194 D
-199 TDNIS
+199 I
-204 ATRGIG
+204 
-210 SSAKKM
+210 
-216 VEEDKLLSQYCINL
+216 LSRYCTNL
-230 NDSVKKG
+230 NDAVKKG

-286 KGNAPKRFKN
+286 NGNAPKRFKN
-296 ATIYSLNITSLMA
+296 TTLYSLNITTLMA
-309 GTTLRGMLEERVAN
+309 GTTLRGMLEDRVAN
-323 IGASLSKRKDIILFI
+323 IGAALSERKDIVLFI
-338 DDISIISKDKE
+338 DDISIISKDKD
-349 SNISDMLLPYI
+349 SNIADMLLPYI
-360 DSGDITVIG
+360 DGGDITVIG
-369 TSDYEA
+369 TSDYES

-390 QTVTLA
+390 QTVTLS
-396 PMSITDS
+396 PMSVSDS
-403 IEVIKGVR
+403 VAVIRGVR
-411 DIYENYHNVDFPDN
+411 EIYENYHNVDFPDN
-425 ILNCLV
+425 VLETLV
-431 SLAARYVTERNL
+431 SLSNRYVTERNL

-458 SRDRE
+458 CRDRE
-463 DDNRITITEDD
+463 TDKRITITEDD

-496 RILHLEDNIRGKI
+496 RILHLEDNIKDKI
-509 IGQDKAVSSI
+509 IGQDRAVASI

-555 LAEYLFGDEKNLIRL
+555 LAEYLFGDENNLIRI

-657 VGTKAAAEFGHGIGF
+657 VGTKAAMEFGNGIGF
-672 SKTEGNEEKIMKKE
+672 TKDKGNEEKIMKRE
-686 LKRKFP
+686 LKRNFP

-707 LTNDDIKKIVSI
+707 LSNNDIRRIISI
-719 ELNKSIS
+719 ELDKSIS
-726 KFNNMGYKLTCDDS
+726 KFKHMGYELTYDDS
-740 IVTRITDITNEDK
+740 VITHISDITSEDK

-765 TTVEDFLADQ
+765 ATVEDFLADQ
-775 ILEDKINKKK
+775 ILDDKLDKKK
-785 KYKLS
+785 THKIFFEK
-790 FQNSSLKI
+790 NTLKI
-798 S
+798 D

>member
-1 MINSPKNLIFLEKVV
+1 
-16 YQMDNSAVKL
+16 MDNSAVKL
-26 NGLPEGWNKY
+26 IALPEGWDKY
-36 SDELRDVFTYMTTSM
+36 SDELRDVFTYMSSSM
-51 SQELPVVSLDTYY
+51 SQELPVVSIDIYY

-74 NDAYHIID
+74 NDAYMIID
-82 KVLTTSAIE
+82 KVLTSSAIE
-91 EIYNAYYMEVKANA
+91 DIYNAYYMEVKGNT

-112 RKCILSSDL
+112 RKCLLSSDL
-121 NQLLNITYSRK
+121 NEALKLNYTLNEKSEVITSAHILLTILGNSDK
-132 IKSDVINSADVLLA
+132 IS
-146 ILDKSNKTPDEK
+146 DEK

-164 LFEQSGLFYD
+164 VFEQAGLFYD
-174 MANEAIKEADD
+174 MAKEAMNGDYNETSSTLTD
-185 EIQLPTVEN
+185 ENIGYATDVNVVTKTKGLPHKKEN
-194 DVVNT
+194 D
-199 TDNIS
+199 I
-204 ATRGIG
+204 
-210 SSAKKM
+210 
-216 VEEDKLLSQYCINL
+216 LSQYCTNL
-230 NDSVKKG
+230 NDAVKRG

-286 KGNAPKRFKN
+286 NGNAPKRFKN
-296 ATIYSLNITSLMA
+296 TTLYSLNVTTLMA
-309 GTTLRGMLEERVAN
+309 GTTLRGMLEDRVAN
-323 IGASLSKRKDIILFI
+323 IGSALSERKDVVLFI

-349 SNISDMLLPYI
+349 SNIADMLLPYI

-375 HRKYIGKD
+375 HRKHIGKD

-390 QTVTLA
+390 QTVTLS
-396 PMSITDS
+396 PMSVSDS
-403 IEVIKGVR
+403 VEVVRGVR
-411 DIYENYHNVDFPDN
+411 EIYENYHNVDFPDN
-425 ILNCLV
+425 VLETLV
-431 SLAARYVTERNL
+431 SLSNRYVTERNL

-458 SRDRE
+458 CRDR
-463 DDNRITITEDD
+463 DTDKRITITEDD

-483 NIPVEQIGVSEKE
+483 NIPVEQIGISEKE
-496 RILHLEDNIRGKI
+496 RILHLEDNIKDKI
-509 IGQDKAVSSI
+509 IGQDRAVASI

-555 LAEYLFGDEKNLIRL
+555 LAEYLFGDENNLIRI

-618 KADQKVYNTFLQVL
+618 KADQKVYNAFLQVL

-657 VGTKAAAEFGHGIGF
+657 VGTKAAMEFGNGIGF
-672 SKTEGNEEKIMKKE
+672 TKDKGNEEKIMKRE
-686 LKRKFP
+686 LKRNFP

-707 LTNDDIKKIVSI
+707 LSNNDIRRIISI
-719 ELNKSIS
+719 ELDKSIS
-726 KFNNMGYKLTCDDS
+726 KFKHMGYELTYDDS
-740 IVTRITDITNEDK
+740 VITHISDITSEDK

-765 TTVEDFLADQ
+765 ATVEDFLADQ
-775 ILEDKINKKK
+775 ILDDKLDKKK
-785 KYKLS
+785 TYKI
-790 FQNSSLKI
+790 FFEKNTLKI
-798 S
+798 D

>member
-1 MINSPKNLIFLEKVV
+1 
-16 YQMDNSAVKL
+16 MDNSAVKL
-26 NGLPEGWNKY
+26 NTLPEGWDKY
-36 SDELRDVFTYMTTSM
+36 SDELRDVFTYMSSSM
-51 SQELPVVSLDTYY
+51 SQELPVVSIDIYY

-74 NDAYHIID
+74 NDAYMIID
-82 KVLTTSAIE
+82 KVLTSSAIE
-91 EIYNAYYMEVKANA
+91 DIYNAYYMEVKGNT

-112 RKCILSSDL
+112 RKCLLSSDL
-121 NQLLNITYSRK
+121 NEALKLNYTLNEKSEVITSAHILLTILGNSDK
-132 IKSDVINSADVLLA
+132 IS
-146 ILDKSNKTPDEK
+146 DEK

-164 LFEQSGLFYD
+164 VFEQAGLFYD
-174 MANEAIKEADD
+174 MAKEAMNRDYNETSGTLTD
-185 EIQLPTVEN
+185 ENIGYVTDINVVTKTKGLLHKKDN
-194 DVVNT
+194 D
-199 TDNIS
+199 I
-204 ATRGIG
+204 
-210 SSAKKM
+210 
-216 VEEDKLLSQYCINL
+216 LSQYCTNL
-230 NDSVKKG
+230 NDAVKRG

-286 KGNAPKRFKN
+286 NGNAPKRFKN
-296 ATIYSLNITSLMA
+296 TTLYSLNITTLMA
-309 GTTLRGMLEERVAN
+309 GTTLRGMLEDRVAN
-323 IGASLSKRKDIILFI
+323 IGAALSERKDIVLFI
-338 DDISIISKDKE
+338 DDISIISKDKD
-349 SNISDMLLPYI
+349 SNIADMLLPYI
-360 DSGDITVIG
+360 DGGDITVIG
-369 TSDYEA
+369 TSDYES
-375 HRKYIGKD
+375 HRKHIGKD

-390 QTVTLA
+390 QTVTLS
-396 PMSITDS
+396 PMSVSDS
-403 IEVIKGVR
+403 VEVVRGVR
-411 DIYENYHNVDFPDN
+411 EIYENYHNVDFPDN
-425 ILNCLV
+425 VLETLV
-431 SLAARYVTERNL
+431 SLSNRYVTERNL

-458 SRDRE
+458 CRDR
-463 DDNRITITEDD
+463 DTDKRITITEDD

-496 RILHLEDNIRGKI
+496 RILHLEDNIKDKI
-509 IGQDKAVSSI
+509 IGQDKAVASI

-555 LAEYLFGDEKNLIRL
+555 LAEYLFGDENNLIRV

-657 VGTKAAAEFGHGIGF
+657 VGTKAAMEFGNGIGF
-672 SKTEGNEEKIMKKE
+672 TKDKGNEEKIMKRE
-686 LKRKFP
+686 LKRNFP

-707 LTNDDIKKIVSI
+707 LSNNDIRRIISI
-719 ELNKSIS
+719 ELDKSIS
-726 KFNNMGYKLTCDDS
+726 KFNHMGYKLTYDDS
-740 IVTRITDITNEDK
+740 VITHISDITSEDK

-765 TTVEDFLADQ
+765 STVEDFLADQ
-775 ILEDKINKKK
+775 ILDDKLDKKK
-785 KYKLS
+785 TYKI
-790 FQNSSLKI
+790 FFEKNTLKI
-798 S
+798 D

>member
-1 MINSPKNLIFLEKVV
+1 
-16 YQMDNSAVKL
+16 MDNSAVKL
-26 NGLPEGWNKY
+26 NTLPEGWDKY
-36 SDELRDVFTYMTTSM
+36 SDELRDVFTYMSSSM
-51 SQELPVVSLDTYY
+51 SQELPVVSIDIYY

-74 NDAYHIID
+74 NDAYMIID
-82 KVLTTSAIE
+82 KVLTSSAIE
-91 EIYNAYYMEVKANA
+91 DIYNAYYMEVKGNT

-112 RKCILSSDL
+112 RKCLLSSDL
-121 NQLLNITYSRK
+121 NEALKLNYTLNEKSEVITSAHILLTILGNSDK
-132 IKSDVINSADVLLA
+132 IS
-146 ILDKSNKTPDEK
+146 DEK

-164 LFEQSGLFYD
+164 VFEQAGLFYD
-174 MANEAIKEADD
+174 MAKEAMNRDYNETSGTLTD
-185 EIQLPTVEN
+185 ENIGYVTDINVVTKTKGLLHKKDN
-194 DVVNT
+194 D
-199 TDNIS
+199 I
-204 ATRGIG
+204 
-210 SSAKKM
+210 
-216 VEEDKLLSQYCINL
+216 LSQYCTNL
-230 NDSVKKG
+230 NDAVKRG

-286 KGNAPKRFKN
+286 NGNAPKRFKN
-296 ATIYSLNITSLMA
+296 TTLYSLNITTLMA
-309 GTTLRGMLEERVAN
+309 GTTLRGMLEDRVAN
-323 IGASLSKRKDIILFI
+323 IGAALSERKDIVLFI
-338 DDISIISKDKE
+338 DDISIISKDKD
-349 SNISDMLLPYI
+349 SNIADMLLPYI
-360 DSGDITVIG
+360 DGGDITVIG
-369 TSDYEA
+369 TSDYES

-390 QTVTLA
+390 QTVTLS
-396 PMSITDS
+396 PMSVSDS
-403 IEVIKGVR
+403 IEVVRGVR
-411 DIYENYHNVDFPDN
+411 EIYENYHNVDFPDN
-425 ILNCLV
+425 VLETLV
-431 SLAARYVTERNL
+431 SLSNRYVTERNL

-458 SRDRE
+458 CRDRE
-463 DDNRITITEDD
+463 TDKRITITEDD

-496 RILHLEDNIRGKI
+496 RILHLEDNIKDKI
-509 IGQDKAVSSI
+509 IGQDKAVASI

-555 LAEYLFGDEKNLIRL
+555 LAEYLFGDENNLIRV

-657 VGTKAAAEFGHGIGF
+657 VGTKAAMEFGNGIGF
-672 SKTEGNEEKIMKKE
+672 TKDKGNEEKIMKRE
-686 LKRKFP
+686 LKRNFP

-707 LTNDDIKKIVSI
+707 LSNNDIRRIISI
-719 ELNKSIS
+719 ELDKSIS
-726 KFNNMGYKLTCDDS
+726 KFNHMGYELTYDDS
-740 IVTRITDITNEDK
+740 VITHISDITSEDK

-765 TTVEDFLADQ
+765 STVEDFLADQ
-775 ILEDKINKKK
+775 ILDDKLDKKK
-785 KYKLS
+785 TYKI
-790 FQNSSLKI
+790 FFEKNTLKI
-798 S
+798 D

>member
-1 MINSPKNLIFLEKVV
+1 
-16 YQMDNSAVKL
+16 MDNSAVKL
-26 NGLPEGWNKY
+26 NTLPEGWDKY
-36 SDELRDVFTYMTTSM
+36 SDELRDVFTYMSSSM
-51 SQELPVVSLDTYY
+51 SQELPVVSIDIYY

-74 NDAYHIID
+74 NDAYMIID
-82 KVLTTSAIE
+82 KVLTSSAIE
-91 EIYNAYYMEVKANA
+91 DIYNAYYMEVKGNT

-112 RKCILSSDL
+112 RKCLLSSDL
-121 NQLLNITYSRK
+121 NEALKLNYTLNEKSEVITSAHILLTILGNSDK
-132 IKSDVINSADVLLA
+132 IS
-146 ILDKSNKTPDEK
+146 DEK

-164 LFEQSGLFYD
+164 VFEQAGLFYD
-174 MANEAIKEADD
+174 MAKEAMNRDYNETSGTLTDENIGYVTDINVVTKTKGLLHKKDD
-185 EIQLPTVEN
+185 DI
-194 DVVNT
+194 
-199 TDNIS
+199 
-204 ATRGIG
+204 
-210 SSAKKM
+210 
-216 VEEDKLLSQYCINL
+216 LSQYCTNL
-230 NDSVKKG
+230 NDAVKRG

-286 KGNAPKRFKN
+286 NGNAPKRFKN
-296 ATIYSLNITSLMA
+296 TTLYSLNITTLMA
-309 GTTLRGMLEERVAN
+309 GTTLRGMLEDRVAN
-323 IGASLSKRKDIILFI
+323 IGAALSERKDIVLFI

-349 SNISDMLLPYI
+349 SNIADMLLPYI

-375 HRKYIGKD
+375 HRKHIGKD

-390 QTVTLA
+390 QTVTLS
-396 PMSITDS
+396 PMSVSDS
-403 IEVIKGVR
+403 VEVIRGVR
-411 DIYENYHNVDFPDN
+411 EIYENYHNVDFPDN
-425 ILNCLV
+425 VLETLV
-431 SLAARYVTERNL
+431 SLSNRYVTERNL

-458 SRDRE
+458 CRDR
-463 DDNRITITEDD
+463 DTDKRITITEDD

-496 RILHLEDNIRGKI
+496 RILHLEDNIKDKI
-509 IGQDKAVSSI
+509 IGQDKAVASI

-555 LAEYLFGDEKNLIRL
+555 LAEYLFGDENNLIRV

-657 VGTKAAAEFGHGIGF
+657 VGTKAAMEFGNGIGF
-672 SKTEGNEEKIMKKE
+672 TKDKGNEEKIMKRE
-686 LKRKFP
+686 LKRNFP

-707 LTNDDIKKIVSI
+707 LSNNDIRRIISI
-719 ELNKSIS
+719 ELDKSIS
-726 KFNNMGYKLTCDDS
+726 KFNNMGYELTYDDS
-740 IVTRITDITNEDK
+740 VITHISDITSEDK

-765 TTVEDFLADQ
+765 STVEDFLADQ
-775 ILEDKINKKK
+775 ILDDKLDKKK
-785 KYKLS
+785 TYKI
-790 FQNSSLKI
+790 FFEKNTLKI
-798 S
+798 D

>member
-1 MINSPKNLIFLEKVV
+1 
-16 YQMDNSAVKL
+16 MDNSAVKL
-26 NGLPEGWNKY
+26 NALPEGWDKY
-36 SDELRDVFTYMTTSM
+36 SDELRDVFTYMSSSM
-51 SQELPVVSLDTYY
+51 SQELPVVSIDIYY

-74 NDAYHIID
+74 NDAYMIID
-82 KVLTTSAIE
+82 KVLTSSAIE
-91 EIYNAYYMEVKANA
+91 DIYNAYYMEVKGNT

-112 RKCILSSDL
+112 RKCLLSSDL
-121 NQLLNITYSRK
+121 NEALKLNYTLNEKSEVITSAHILLTILGNSDK
-132 IKSDVINSADVLLA
+132 IS
-146 ILDKSNKTPDEK
+146 DEK

-164 LFEQSGLFYD
+164 VFEQAGLFYD
-174 MANEAIKEADD
+174 MAKEAMNRDYNETSGTLTD
-185 EIQLPTVEN
+185 ENIGYVTDINVVTKTKGLLHKKDN
-194 DVVNT
+194 D
-199 TDNIS
+199 I
-204 ATRGIG
+204 
-210 SSAKKM
+210 
-216 VEEDKLLSQYCINL
+216 LSQYCTNL
-230 NDSVKKG
+230 NDAVKRG

-286 KGNAPKRFKN
+286 NGNAPKRFKN
-296 ATIYSLNITSLMA
+296 TTLYSLNITTLMA
-309 GTTLRGMLEERVAN
+309 GTTLRGMLEDRVAN
-323 IGASLSKRKDIILFI
+323 IGAALSERKDIVLFI
-338 DDISIISKDKE
+338 DDISIISKDKD
-349 SNISDMLLPYI
+349 SNIADMLLPYI
-360 DSGDITVIG
+360 DGGDITVIG
-369 TSDYEA
+369 TSDYES
-375 HRKYIGKD
+375 HRKHIGKD

-390 QTVTLA
+390 QTVTLS
-396 PMSITDS
+396 PMSVSDS
-403 IEVIKGVR
+403 VEVVRGVR
-411 DIYENYHNVDFPDN
+411 EIYENYHNVDFPDN
-425 ILNCLV
+425 VLETLV
-431 SLAARYVTERNL
+431 SLSNRYVTERNL

-458 SRDRE
+458 CRDR
-463 DDNRITITEDD
+463 DTDKRITITEDD

-496 RILHLEDNIRGKI
+496 RILHLEDNIKDKI
-509 IGQDKAVSSI
+509 IGQDKAVASI

-555 LAEYLFGDEKNLIRL
+555 LAEYLFGDENNLIRV

-657 VGTKAAAEFGHGIGF
+657 VGTKAAMEFGNGIGF
-672 SKTEGNEEKIMKKE
+672 TKDKGNEEKIMKRE
-686 LKRKFP
+686 LKRNFP

-707 LTNDDIKKIVSI
+707 LSNNDIRRIISI
-719 ELNKSIS
+719 ELDKSIS
-726 KFNNMGYKLTCDDS
+726 KFNHMGYELTYDDS
-740 IVTRITDITNEDK
+740 VITHISDITSEDK

-765 TTVEDFLADQ
+765 STVEDFLADQ
-775 ILEDKINKKK
+775 ILDDKLDKKK
-785 KYKLS
+785 TYKI
-790 FQNSSLKI
+790 FFEKNTLKI
-798 S
+798 D

>member
-1 MINSPKNLIFLEKVV
+1 
-16 YQMDNSAVKL
+16 MDNSAVKL
-26 NGLPEGWNKY
+26 NTLPEGWDKY
-36 SDELRDVFTYMTTSM
+36 SDELRDVFTYMSSSM
-51 SQELPVVSLDTYY
+51 SQELPVVSIDIYY

-74 NDAYHIID
+74 NDAYMIID
-82 KVLTTSAIE
+82 KVLTSSAIE
-91 EIYNAYYMEVKANA
+91 DIYNAYYMEVKGNT

-112 RKCILSSDL
+112 RKCLLSSDL
-121 NQLLNITYSRK
+121 NEALKLNYTLNEKSEVITSAHILLTILGNSDKIT
-132 IKSDVINSADVLLA
+132 
-146 ILDKSNKTPDEK
+146 DEK

-164 LFEQSGLFYD
+164 VFEQAGLFYD
-174 MANEAIKEADD
+174 MAKEAMNRDYNETSGTLTDENIGYATDINIVTKTKGLLHKKDD
-185 EIQLPTVEN
+185 DI
-194 DVVNT
+194 
-199 TDNIS
+199 
-204 ATRGIG
+204 
-210 SSAKKM
+210 
-216 VEEDKLLSQYCINL
+216 LSQYCTNL
-230 NDSVKKG
+230 NDAVKKG

-286 KGNAPKRFKN
+286 NGNAPKRFKN
-296 ATIYSLNITSLMA
+296 TTIYSLNVTTLMA
-309 GTTLRGMLEERVAN
+309 GTTLRGMLEDRVAN
-323 IGASLSKRKDIILFI
+323 IGAALSERKDVVLFI

-349 SNISDMLLPYI
+349 SNIADMLLPYI

-375 HRKYIGKD
+375 HRKHIGKD

-390 QTVTLA
+390 QTVTLS
-396 PMSITDS
+396 PMSVSDS
-403 IEVIKGVR
+403 IEVVRGVR
-411 DIYENYHNVDFPDN
+411 EIYENYHNVDFPDN
-425 ILNCLV
+425 VLETLV
-431 SLAARYVTERNL
+431 SLSNRYVTERNL

-458 SRDRE
+458 CRDR
-463 DDNRITITEDD
+463 DTDKRITITEDD

-496 RILHLEDNIRGKI
+496 RILHLEDNIKDKI
-509 IGQDKAVSSI
+509 IGQDRAVASI

-555 LAEYLFGDEKNLIRL
+555 LAEYLFGDENNLIRV

-657 VGTKAAAEFGHGIGF
+657 VGTKAAMEFGNGIGF
-672 SKTEGNEEKIMKKE
+672 TKDKGNEEKIMKRE
-686 LKRKFP
+686 LKRNFP

-707 LTNDDIKKIVSI
+707 LSNDDIRRIISI
-719 ELNKSIS
+719 ELDKSIS
-726 KFNNMGYKLTCDDS
+726 KFNHMGYELTYDDS
-740 IVTRITDITNEDK
+740 VITHISDITSEDK

-765 TTVEDFLADQ
+765 STVEDFLADQ
-775 ILEDKINKKK
+775 ILDDKLDKKK
-785 KYKLS
+785 TYKI
-790 FQNSSLKI
+790 FFEKNTLKI
-798 S
+798 D

>member
-1 MINSPKNLIFLEKVV
+1 
-16 YQMDNSAVKL
+16 MDNSAVKL
-26 NGLPEGWNKY
+26 NALPEGWDKY
-36 SDELRDVFTYMTTSM
+36 SDELRNVFTYMSSSM
-51 SQELPVVSLDTYY
+51 SQELPVVSIDIYY

-74 NDAYHIID
+74 NDAYMIID
-82 KVLTTSAIE
+82 KVLTSSAIE
-91 EIYNAYYMEVKANA
+91 DIYNAYYMEVKGNT

-112 RKCILSSDL
+112 RKCLLSSDL
-121 NQLLNITYSRK
+121 NEALKLNYTLNEKSEVITSAHILLTILGNSDK
-132 IKSDVINSADVLLA
+132 IS
-146 ILDKSNKTPDEK
+146 DEK

-164 LFEQSGLFYD
+164 VFEQAGLFYD
-174 MANEAIKEADD
+174 MAKEAMNRDYNETSGTMTD
-185 EIQLPTVEN
+185 ENIGYATDIN
-194 DVVNT
+194 VVT
-199 TDNIS
+199 KTK
-204 ATRGIG
+204 GLQH
-210 SSAKKM
+210 KK
-216 VEEDKLLSQYCINL
+216 DKDILSRYCTNL
-230 NDSVKKG
+230 NDAVKKG

-286 KGNAPKRFKN
+286 NGNAPKRFKN
-296 ATIYSLNITSLMA
+296 TTLYSLNITTLMA
-309 GTTLRGMLEERVAN
+309 GTTLRGMLEDRVAN
-323 IGASLSKRKDIILFI
+323 IGAALSERKDIVLFI
-338 DDISIISKDKE
+338 DDISIISKDKD
-349 SNISDMLLPYI
+349 SNIADMLLPYI
-360 DSGDITVIG
+360 DGGDITVIG
-369 TSDYEA
+369 TSDYES

-390 QTVTLA
+390 QTVTLS
-396 PMSITDS
+396 PMSVSDS
-403 IEVIKGVR
+403 VAVIRGVR
-411 DIYENYHNVDFPDN
+411 EIYENYHNVDFPDN
-425 ILNCLV
+425 VLETLV
-431 SLAARYVTERNL
+431 SLSNRYVTERNL

-458 SRDRE
+458 CRDRE
-463 DDNRITITEDD
+463 TDKRITITEDD

-496 RILHLEDNIRGKI
+496 RILHLEDNIKDKI
-509 IGQDKAVSSI
+509 IGQDRAVASI

-555 LAEYLFGDEKNLIRL
+555 LAEYLFGDENNLIRI

-657 VGTKAAAEFGHGIGF
+657 VGTKAAMEFGNGIGF
-672 SKTEGNEEKIMKKE
+672 TKDKGNEEKIMKRE
-686 LKRKFP
+686 LKRNFP

-707 LTNDDIKKIVSI
+707 LSNNDIRRIISI
-719 ELNKSIS
+719 ELDKSIS
-726 KFNNMGYKLTCDDS
+726 KFKHMGYELTYDDS
-740 IVTRITDITNEDK
+740 VITHISDITSEDK

-765 TTVEDFLADQ
+765 ATVEDFLADQ
-775 ILEDKINKKK
+775 ILDDKLDKKK
-785 KYKLS
+785 THKIFFEK
-790 FQNSSLKI
+790 NTLKI
-798 S
+798 D

>member
-1 MINSPKNLIFLEKVV
+1 
-16 YQMDNSAVKL
+16 MDNSAVKL

-349 SNISDMLLPYI
+349 SNVSDMLLPYI

-390 QTVTLA
+390 QTVTLS

-496 RILHLEDNIRGKI
+496 RILHLEDNIKGKI

-707 LTNDDIKKIVSI
+707 LSNDDIKKIVSI